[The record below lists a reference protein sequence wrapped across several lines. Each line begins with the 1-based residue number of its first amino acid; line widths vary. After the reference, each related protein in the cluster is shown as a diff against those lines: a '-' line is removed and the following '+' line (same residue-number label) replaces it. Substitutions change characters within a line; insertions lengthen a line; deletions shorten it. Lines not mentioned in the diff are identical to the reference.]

1 MDQKRKMKR
10 KYIRLKTTLVFIFIF
25 LAVWCVIW
33 IINQSQ
39 ERREKLKATYT
50 AESTVSRVES
60 QLSKYLAESDLM
72 KQIVEK
78 EYDIDNEQFDKLAEL
93 MQEDE
98 DVIEAREL
106 AEDGV
111 VSRIYPMEGNE
122 AAMGLDTLQNPARKK
137 EARLARLSGEYTIA
151 GPYELVQGGTGAL
164 LFDPAYITDQNGEE
178 KFWGFSILVMN
189 WDNFIQEV
197 ELEKLEE
204 AGYDYQIWK
213 KDLYTGEKIVIDESE
228 NSNLNNSLEVAC
240 SVPNDT
246 WYFEIVPENGWITVS
261 QKVFGVIISIALAVM
276 ASVGYW
282 QYKMRRYKD
291 ILHEEE
297 LEKAAIEARMA
308 NEAKTRFLF
317 YMSHDIRTP
326 MNAIVGFTALA
337 TTHIGNTELVLDYLN
352 KIHTSS
358 QHLLSLINDVLDMSR
373 IESGSVRIE
382 YTTVHLPD
390 ILHDLRTIIQGSVH
404 SKQQDL
410 YIDTQD
416 VIHED
421 IITDK
426 LRLTQVLLNICSNAV
441 KFTPVGGMINI
452 RVSEKPCRRDGYI
465 TVVFSVKDNGI
476 GMSREFR
483 KHVFDSFSREH
494 TVTEN
499 GIGGT
504 GLGMAITKNIVDM
517 MDGTIQVESET
528 GKGTEFTIMLE
539 CETSGE
545 TVKREPVPELKGARA
560 LVVDDDAQT
569 CMSVS
574 RMLREIEM
582 TADWTTSGKE
592 AVLRAKEAYEQNQ
605 EFKVYIIDWLMPDM
619 NGIETVRRIRMVV
632 GKEYPIIILTA
643 YDWSDVE
650 QEAREAGVTAFVS
663 KPLFLSE
670 LREVLMS
677 QAQRELLKNE
687 KQKDQAKNRKSYAG
701 KKVLLVEDNELNR
714 EIATAIMKE
723 MGLEV
728 DTAEDGTD
736 AVNIMS
742 SAEGRKY
749 DLIFMDIQMPKMDGY
764 IATREIRT
772 LNNHKCANIPIIAMT
787 ANAFE
792 EDRKKAVK
800 AGMNGHI
807 AKPISAD
814 VILENLDQ
822 IFEG

>member
-72 KQIVEK
+72 KRIVEK

-122 AAMGLDTLQNPARKK
+122 AAMGLDMLQNPARKK

-326 MNAIVGFTALA
+326 MNAIIGFADLLEK
-337 TTHIGNTELVLDYLN
+337 HLDDKKRVIDYIS
-352 KIHTSS
+352 KIKHSS
-358 QHLLSLINDVLDMSR
+358 SFLLSLINYVLEMAR
-373 IESGSVRIE
+373 IESGKATLKTETGDLKNLVNTLNDVFEPSIE
-382 YTTVHLPD
+382 EKKLQYTCNLKVENPYVHCDKTKLRE
-390 ILHDLRTIIQGSVH
+390 ILLNVISNSIKYTPEGGSVTVDITEEGH
-404 SKQQDL
+404 DAEKKVSF
-410 YIDTQD
+410 YRFTIEDT
-416 VIHED
+416 
-421 IITDK
+421 
-426 LRLTQVLLNICSNAV
+426 
-441 KFTPVGGMINI
+441 
-452 RVSEKPCRRDGYI
+452 
-465 TVVFSVKDNGI
+465 GI
-476 GMSREFR
+476 GMSKEYLPHIFEE
-483 KHVFDSFSREH
+483 FSREN
-494 TVTEN
+494 TSTESKV
-499 GIGGT
+499 IGT
-504 GLGMAITKNIVDM
+504 GLGLPIVKSLVDLM
-517 MDGTIQVESET
+517 GGTIEVSSEVT
-528 GKGTEFTIMLE
+528 VGTKT
-539 CETSGE
+539 
-545 TVKREPVPELKGARA
+545 
-560 LVVDDDAQT
+560 
-569 CMSVS
+569 
-574 RMLREIEM
+574 
-582 TADWTTSGKE
+582 
-592 AVLRAKEAYEQNQ
+592 
-605 EFKVYIIDWLMPDM
+605 
-619 NGIETVRRIRMVV
+619 
-632 GKEYPIIILTA
+632 IIILPFLVSEEECKNA
-643 YDWSDVE
+643 VQE
-650 QEAREAGVTAFVS
+650 QQESTKLLA
-663 KPLFLSE
+663 L
-670 LREVLMS
+670 LMGK
-677 QAQRELLKNE
+677 RILL
-687 KQKDQAKNRKSYAG
+687 A
-701 KKVLLVEDNELNR
+701 EDNELNA
-714 EIATAIMKE
+714 EIAITILE
-723 MGLEV
+723 EEGLKVEW
-728 DTAEDGTD
+728 AEDGIKCLEMLKKVPED
-736 AVNIMS
+736 Y
-742 SAEGRKY
+742 Y
-749 DLIFMDIQMPKMDGY
+749 DMILMDIQMPNMDGY
-764 IATREIRT
+764 RTTEEIRS
-772 LNNHKCANIPIIAMT
+772 LPDKRAQIPIVAMT
-787 ANAFE
+787 ANVFD
-792 EDRKKAVK
+792 EDKKKAYE
-800 AGMNGHI
+800 AGMNGYI
-807 AKPISAD
+807 VKPIDTKAIFSTLGE
-814 VILENLDQ
+814 ILQEKSEN
-822 IFEG
+822 

>member
-1 MDQKRKMKR
+1 MDQKRKMKQ

-72 KQIVEK
+72 KRIVEK

-122 AAMGLDTLQNPARKK
+122 AAMGLDMFQNPARKK

-317 YMSHDIRTP
+317 NMSHDIRTP
-326 MNAIVGFTALA
+326 INAIIGFADLLEK
-337 TTHIGNTELVLDYLN
+337 HLDDKKRVLDYIS
-352 KIHTSS
+352 KIKHSS
-358 QHLLSLINDVLDMSR
+358 SFLLSLINYVLEMAR
-373 IESGSVRIE
+373 IESGKATLKTETGDLKNLVNTLNDVFEPSIE
-382 YTTVHLPD
+382 EKKLQYTCNLKVENPYVHCDKTKLRE
-390 ILHDLRTIIQGSVH
+390 ILLNVISNSIKYTPEGGSVTVDITEEGH
-404 SKQQDL
+404 DAEKKVSF
-410 YIDTQD
+410 YRFTIEDT
-416 VIHED
+416 
-421 IITDK
+421 
-426 LRLTQVLLNICSNAV
+426 
-441 KFTPVGGMINI
+441 
-452 RVSEKPCRRDGYI
+452 
-465 TVVFSVKDNGI
+465 GI
-476 GMSREFR
+476 GMSKEYLPHIFEE
-483 KHVFDSFSREH
+483 FSREH
-494 TVTEN
+494 TSTESKV
-499 GIGGT
+499 IGT
-504 GLGMAITKNIVDM
+504 GLGLPIVKSLVDLM
-517 MDGTIQVESET
+517 GGTIEVSSEVAV
-528 GKGTEFTIMLE
+528 GTKT
-539 CETSGE
+539 
-545 TVKREPVPELKGARA
+545 
-560 LVVDDDAQT
+560 
-569 CMSVS
+569 
-574 RMLREIEM
+574 
-582 TADWTTSGKE
+582 
-592 AVLRAKEAYEQNQ
+592 
-605 EFKVYIIDWLMPDM
+605 
-619 NGIETVRRIRMVV
+619 
-632 GKEYPIIILTA
+632 IIILPFLVSEEECKDA
-643 YDWSDVE
+643 VQE
-650 QEAREAGVTAFVS
+650 QQESTKLLA
-663 KPLFLSE
+663 L
-670 LREVLMS
+670 LMGK
-677 QAQRELLKNE
+677 RILL
-687 KQKDQAKNRKSYAG
+687 A
-701 KKVLLVEDNELNR
+701 EDNELNA
-714 EIATAIMKE
+714 EIAITILE
-723 MGLEV
+723 EEGLKVEW
-728 DTAEDGTD
+728 AEDGIKCLEMIKKVPED
-736 AVNIMS
+736 Y
-742 SAEGRKY
+742 Y
-749 DLIFMDIQMPKMDGY
+749 DMILMDIQMPNMDGY
-764 IATREIRT
+764 RTTEEIRS
-772 LNNHKCANIPIIAMT
+772 LPDKRAQIPIVAMT
-787 ANAFE
+787 ANVFD
-792 EDRKKAVK
+792 EDKKKAYE
-800 AGMNGHI
+800 AGMNGYI
-807 AKPISAD
+807 AKPIDTKAIFSTLGE
-814 VILENLDQ
+814 ILQGKSEN
-822 IFEG
+822 

>member
-72 KQIVEK
+72 KRIVEK

-122 AAMGLDTLQNPARKK
+122 AAMGLDMLQNPARKK

-326 MNAIVGFTALA
+326 MNAIIGFADLLEK
-337 TTHIGNTELVLDYLN
+337 HLDDKKRVIDYIS
-352 KIHTSS
+352 KIKHSS
-358 QHLLSLINDVLDMSR
+358 SFLLSLINYVLEMAR
-373 IESGSVRIE
+373 IESGKATLKTETGDLKNLVNTLNDVFEPSIE
-382 YTTVHLPD
+382 EKKLQYTCNLKVENPYVNCDKTKLRE
-390 ILHDLRTIIQGSVH
+390 ILLNVISNSIKYTPEGGSVTVDITEEGH
-404 SKQQDL
+404 DAEKKVSF
-410 YIDTQD
+410 YRFTIEDT
-416 VIHED
+416 
-421 IITDK
+421 
-426 LRLTQVLLNICSNAV
+426 
-441 KFTPVGGMINI
+441 
-452 RVSEKPCRRDGYI
+452 
-465 TVVFSVKDNGI
+465 GI
-476 GMSREFR
+476 GMSKEYLPHIFEE
-483 KHVFDSFSREH
+483 FSREN
-494 TVTEN
+494 TSTESKV
-499 GIGGT
+499 IGT
-504 GLGMAITKNIVDM
+504 GLGLPIVKSLVDLM
-517 MDGTIQVESET
+517 GGTIEVSSEVT
-528 GKGTEFTIMLE
+528 VGTKT
-539 CETSGE
+539 
-545 TVKREPVPELKGARA
+545 
-560 LVVDDDAQT
+560 
-569 CMSVS
+569 
-574 RMLREIEM
+574 
-582 TADWTTSGKE
+582 
-592 AVLRAKEAYEQNQ
+592 
-605 EFKVYIIDWLMPDM
+605 
-619 NGIETVRRIRMVV
+619 
-632 GKEYPIIILTA
+632 IIILPFLVSEEECKNA
-643 YDWSDVE
+643 VQE
-650 QEAREAGVTAFVS
+650 QQEST
-663 KPLFLSE
+663 KLLT
-670 LREVLMS
+670 LLMGK
-677 QAQRELLKNE
+677 RILL
-687 KQKDQAKNRKSYAG
+687 A
-701 KKVLLVEDNELNR
+701 EDNELNA
-714 EIATAIMKE
+714 EIAITILE
-723 MGLEV
+723 EEGLKVEW
-728 DTAEDGTD
+728 AEDGIKCLEMLKKVPED
-736 AVNIMS
+736 Y
-742 SAEGRKY
+742 Y
-749 DLIFMDIQMPKMDGY
+749 DMILMDIQMPNMDGY
-764 IATREIRT
+764 RTTEEIRS
-772 LNNHKCANIPIIAMT
+772 LPDKRAQIPIVAMT
-787 ANAFE
+787 ANVFD
-792 EDRKKAVK
+792 EDKKKAYE
-800 AGMNGHI
+800 AGMNGYI
-807 AKPISAD
+807 AKPIDTKAIFSTLGE
-814 VILENLDQ
+814 ILQEKSEN
-822 IFEG
+822 

>member
-72 KQIVEK
+72 KRIVEK

-122 AAMGLDTLQNPARKK
+122 AAMGLDMLQNPARKK

-164 LFDPAYITDQNGEE
+164 LFDPAYITEQNGEE

-326 MNAIVGFTALA
+326 MNAIIGFADLLEK
-337 TTHIGNTELVLDYLN
+337 HLDDKKRVIDYIS
-352 KIHTSS
+352 KIKHSS
-358 QHLLSLINDVLDMSR
+358 SFLLSLINYVLEMAR
-373 IESGSVRIE
+373 IESGKATLKTETGDLKNLVNTLNDVFEPSIE
-382 YTTVHLPD
+382 EKKLQYTCNLKVENPYVHCDKTKLRE
-390 ILHDLRTIIQGSVH
+390 ILLNVISNSIKYTPEGGSVTVDITEEGH
-404 SKQQDL
+404 DAEKKVSF
-410 YIDTQD
+410 YRFTIEDT
-416 VIHED
+416 
-421 IITDK
+421 
-426 LRLTQVLLNICSNAV
+426 
-441 KFTPVGGMINI
+441 
-452 RVSEKPCRRDGYI
+452 
-465 TVVFSVKDNGI
+465 GI
-476 GMSREFR
+476 GMSKEYLPHIFEE
-483 KHVFDSFSREH
+483 FSREN
-494 TVTEN
+494 TSTESKV
-499 GIGGT
+499 IGT
-504 GLGMAITKNIVDM
+504 GLGLPIVKSLVDLM
-517 MDGTIQVESET
+517 GGTIEVSSEVT
-528 GKGTEFTIMLE
+528 VGTKT
-539 CETSGE
+539 
-545 TVKREPVPELKGARA
+545 
-560 LVVDDDAQT
+560 
-569 CMSVS
+569 
-574 RMLREIEM
+574 
-582 TADWTTSGKE
+582 
-592 AVLRAKEAYEQNQ
+592 
-605 EFKVYIIDWLMPDM
+605 
-619 NGIETVRRIRMVV
+619 
-632 GKEYPIIILTA
+632 IIILPFLVSEEECKDA
-643 YDWSDVE
+643 VQE
-650 QEAREAGVTAFVS
+650 QQESTKLLA
-663 KPLFLSE
+663 L
-670 LREVLMS
+670 LMGK
-677 QAQRELLKNE
+677 RILL
-687 KQKDQAKNRKSYAG
+687 A
-701 KKVLLVEDNELNR
+701 EDNELNA
-714 EIATAIMKE
+714 EIAITILE
-723 MGLEV
+723 EEGLKVEW
-728 DTAEDGTD
+728 AEDGIKCLEMLKKVPED
-736 AVNIMS
+736 Y
-742 SAEGRKY
+742 Y
-749 DLIFMDIQMPKMDGY
+749 DMILMDIQMPNMDGY
-764 IATREIRT
+764 RTTEEIRSLT
-772 LNNHKCANIPIIAMT
+772 DKRAQIPIVAMT
-787 ANAFE
+787 ANVFD
-792 EDRKKAVK
+792 EDKKKAYE
-800 AGMNGHI
+800 AGMNGYI
-807 AKPISAD
+807 AKPIDTKAIFSTLGE
-814 VILENLDQ
+814 ILQEKSEN
-822 IFEG
+822 

>member
-72 KQIVEK
+72 KRIVEK

-122 AAMGLDTLQNPARKK
+122 AAMGLDMLQNPARKK

-276 ASVGYW
+276 ASVGFW

-326 MNAIVGFTALA
+326 MNAIIGFADLLEK
-337 TTHIGNTELVLDYLN
+337 HLDDKKRVIDYIS
-352 KIHTSS
+352 KIKHSS
-358 QHLLSLINDVLDMSR
+358 SFLLSLINYVLEMAR
-373 IESGSVRIE
+373 IESGKATLKTETGDLKNLVNTLNDVFEPSIE
-382 YTTVHLPD
+382 EKKLQYTCNLKVENPYVHCDKTKLRE
-390 ILHDLRTIIQGSVH
+390 ILLNVISNSIKYTPEGGSVTVDITEEGH
-404 SKQQDL
+404 DAEKKVSF
-410 YIDTQD
+410 YRFTIEDT
-416 VIHED
+416 
-421 IITDK
+421 
-426 LRLTQVLLNICSNAV
+426 
-441 KFTPVGGMINI
+441 
-452 RVSEKPCRRDGYI
+452 
-465 TVVFSVKDNGI
+465 GI
-476 GMSREFR
+476 GMSKEYLPHIFEE
-483 KHVFDSFSREH
+483 FSREN
-494 TVTEN
+494 TSTESKV
-499 GIGGT
+499 IGT
-504 GLGMAITKNIVDM
+504 GLGLPIVKSLVDLM
-517 MDGTIQVESET
+517 GGTIEVSSEVAV
-528 GKGTEFTIMLE
+528 GTKT
-539 CETSGE
+539 
-545 TVKREPVPELKGARA
+545 
-560 LVVDDDAQT
+560 
-569 CMSVS
+569 
-574 RMLREIEM
+574 
-582 TADWTTSGKE
+582 
-592 AVLRAKEAYEQNQ
+592 
-605 EFKVYIIDWLMPDM
+605 
-619 NGIETVRRIRMVV
+619 
-632 GKEYPIIILTA
+632 IIILPFLVSEEECKNA
-643 YDWSDVE
+643 VQE
-650 QEAREAGVTAFVS
+650 QQESTKLLA
-663 KPLFLSE
+663 L
-670 LREVLMS
+670 LMGK
-677 QAQRELLKNE
+677 RILL
-687 KQKDQAKNRKSYAG
+687 A
-701 KKVLLVEDNELNR
+701 EDNELNA
-714 EIATAIMKE
+714 EIAITILE
-723 MGLEV
+723 EEGLKVEW
-728 DTAEDGTD
+728 AEDGIKCLEMLKKVPED
-736 AVNIMS
+736 Y
-742 SAEGRKY
+742 Y
-749 DLIFMDIQMPKMDGY
+749 DMILMDIQMPNMDGY
-764 IATREIRT
+764 RTTEEIRS
-772 LNNHKCANIPIIAMT
+772 LPDKRAQIPIVAMT
-787 ANAFE
+787 ANVFD
-792 EDRKKAVK
+792 EDKKKAYE
-800 AGMNGHI
+800 AGMNGYI
-807 AKPISAD
+807 AKPIDTKAIFSTLGE
-814 VILENLDQ
+814 ILQEKSEN
-822 IFEG
+822 

>member
-204 AGYDYQIWK
+204 AGYGYQIWK

-326 MNAIVGFTALA
+326 MNAIIGFADLLEK
-337 TTHIGNTELVLDYLN
+337 HLDDKKRVIDYIS
-352 KIHTSS
+352 KIKHSS
-358 QHLLSLINDVLDMSR
+358 SFLLSLINYVLEMAR
-373 IESGSVRIE
+373 IESGKATLKTETGDLKNLVNTLNDVFEPSIE
-382 YTTVHLPD
+382 EKKLQYTCNLKVENPYVHCDKTKLRE
-390 ILHDLRTIIQGSVH
+390 ILLNVISNSIKYTPEGGSVTVDITEEGH
-404 SKQQDL
+404 DAEKKVSF
-410 YIDTQD
+410 YRFTIEDT
-416 VIHED
+416 
-421 IITDK
+421 
-426 LRLTQVLLNICSNAV
+426 
-441 KFTPVGGMINI
+441 
-452 RVSEKPCRRDGYI
+452 
-465 TVVFSVKDNGI
+465 GI
-476 GMSREFR
+476 GMSKEYLPHIFEE
-483 KHVFDSFSREH
+483 FSREN
-494 TVTEN
+494 TSTESKV
-499 GIGGT
+499 IGT
-504 GLGMAITKNIVDM
+504 GLGLPIVKSLVDLM
-517 MDGTIQVESET
+517 GGTIEVSSEVT
-528 GKGTEFTIMLE
+528 VGTKT
-539 CETSGE
+539 
-545 TVKREPVPELKGARA
+545 
-560 LVVDDDAQT
+560 
-569 CMSVS
+569 
-574 RMLREIEM
+574 
-582 TADWTTSGKE
+582 
-592 AVLRAKEAYEQNQ
+592 
-605 EFKVYIIDWLMPDM
+605 
-619 NGIETVRRIRMVV
+619 
-632 GKEYPIIILTA
+632 IIILPFLVSEEECKNA
-643 YDWSDVE
+643 VQE
-650 QEAREAGVTAFVS
+650 QQESTKLLA
-663 KPLFLSE
+663 L
-670 LREVLMS
+670 LMGK
-677 QAQRELLKNE
+677 RILL
-687 KQKDQAKNRKSYAG
+687 A
-701 KKVLLVEDNELNR
+701 EDNELNA
-714 EIATAIMKE
+714 EIAITILE
-723 MGLEV
+723 EEGLKVEW
-728 DTAEDGTD
+728 AEDGIKCLEMLKKVPED
-736 AVNIMS
+736 Y
-742 SAEGRKY
+742 Y
-749 DLIFMDIQMPKMDGY
+749 DMILMDIQMPNMDGY
-764 IATREIRT
+764 RTTEEIRS
-772 LNNHKCANIPIIAMT
+772 LPDKRAQIPIVAMT
-787 ANAFE
+787 ANVFD
-792 EDRKKAVK
+792 EDKKKAYE
-800 AGMNGHI
+800 AGMNGYI
-807 AKPISAD
+807 AKPIDTKAIFSTLGE
-814 VILENLDQ
+814 ILQEKSEN
-822 IFEG
+822 

>member
-72 KQIVEK
+72 KRIVEK

-213 KDLYTGEKIVIDESE
+213 KDLYTGEKIIIDESE

-326 MNAIVGFTALA
+326 MNAIIGFADLLEK
-337 TTHIGNTELVLDYLN
+337 HLDDKKRVIDYIS
-352 KIHTSS
+352 KIKHSS
-358 QHLLSLINDVLDMSR
+358 SFLLSLINYVLEMAR
-373 IESGSVRIE
+373 IESGKATLKTETGDLKNLVNTLNDVFEPSIE
-382 YTTVHLPD
+382 EKKLQYTCNLKVENPYVHCDKTKLRE
-390 ILHDLRTIIQGSVH
+390 ILLNVISNSIKYTPEGGSVTVDITEEGH
-404 SKQQDL
+404 DAEKKVSF
-410 YIDTQD
+410 YRFTIEDT
-416 VIHED
+416 
-421 IITDK
+421 
-426 LRLTQVLLNICSNAV
+426 
-441 KFTPVGGMINI
+441 
-452 RVSEKPCRRDGYI
+452 
-465 TVVFSVKDNGI
+465 GI
-476 GMSREFR
+476 GMSKEYLPHIFEE
-483 KHVFDSFSREH
+483 FSREN
-494 TVTEN
+494 TSTESKV
-499 GIGGT
+499 IGT
-504 GLGMAITKNIVDM
+504 GLGLPIVKSLVDLM
-517 MDGTIQVESET
+517 GGTIEVSSEVAV
-528 GKGTEFTIMLE
+528 GTKT
-539 CETSGE
+539 
-545 TVKREPVPELKGARA
+545 
-560 LVVDDDAQT
+560 
-569 CMSVS
+569 
-574 RMLREIEM
+574 
-582 TADWTTSGKE
+582 
-592 AVLRAKEAYEQNQ
+592 
-605 EFKVYIIDWLMPDM
+605 
-619 NGIETVRRIRMVV
+619 
-632 GKEYPIIILTA
+632 IIILPFLVSEEECKDA
-643 YDWSDVE
+643 VQE
-650 QEAREAGVTAFVS
+650 QQESTKLLA
-663 KPLFLSE
+663 L
-670 LREVLMS
+670 LMGK
-677 QAQRELLKNE
+677 RILL
-687 KQKDQAKNRKSYAG
+687 A
-701 KKVLLVEDNELNR
+701 EDNELNA
-714 EIATAIMKE
+714 EIAITILE
-723 MGLEV
+723 EEGLKVEW
-728 DTAEDGTD
+728 AEDGIKCLEMLKKVPED
-736 AVNIMS
+736 Y
-742 SAEGRKY
+742 Y
-749 DLIFMDIQMPKMDGY
+749 DMILMDIQMPNMDGY
-764 IATREIRT
+764 RTTEEIRS
-772 LNNHKCANIPIIAMT
+772 LPDKRAQIPIVAMT
-787 ANAFE
+787 ANVFD
-792 EDRKKAVK
+792 EDKKKAYE
-800 AGMNGHI
+800 AGMNGYI
-807 AKPISAD
+807 AKPIDTKAIFSNLGE
-814 VILENLDQ
+814 ILQEKSEN
-822 IFEG
+822 

>member
-1 MDQKRKMKR
+1 MDQKRKIKR

-164 LFDPAYITDQNGEE
+164 LFDPAYITEQNGEE

-326 MNAIVGFTALA
+326 MNAIIGFADLLEK
-337 TTHIGNTELVLDYLN
+337 HLDDKKRVIDYIS
-352 KIHTSS
+352 KIKHSS
-358 QHLLSLINDVLDMSR
+358 SFLLSLINYVLEMAR
-373 IESGSVRIE
+373 IESGKATLKTETGDLKNLVNTLNDVFEPSIE
-382 YTTVHLPD
+382 EKKLQYTCNLKVENPYVHCDKTKLRE
-390 ILHDLRTIIQGSVH
+390 ILLNVISNSIKYTPEGGSVTVDITEEGH
-404 SKQQDL
+404 DAEKKVSF
-410 YIDTQD
+410 YRFTIEDT
-416 VIHED
+416 
-421 IITDK
+421 
-426 LRLTQVLLNICSNAV
+426 
-441 KFTPVGGMINI
+441 
-452 RVSEKPCRRDGYI
+452 
-465 TVVFSVKDNGI
+465 GI
-476 GMSREFR
+476 GMSKEYLPHIFEE
-483 KHVFDSFSREH
+483 FSREN
-494 TVTEN
+494 TSTESKV
-499 GIGGT
+499 IGT
-504 GLGMAITKNIVDM
+504 GLGLPIVKSLVDLM
-517 MDGTIQVESET
+517 GGTIEVSSEVT
-528 GKGTEFTIMLE
+528 VGTKT
-539 CETSGE
+539 
-545 TVKREPVPELKGARA
+545 
-560 LVVDDDAQT
+560 
-569 CMSVS
+569 
-574 RMLREIEM
+574 
-582 TADWTTSGKE
+582 
-592 AVLRAKEAYEQNQ
+592 
-605 EFKVYIIDWLMPDM
+605 
-619 NGIETVRRIRMVV
+619 
-632 GKEYPIIILTA
+632 IIILPFLVSEEECKNA
-643 YDWSDVE
+643 VQE
-650 QEAREAGVTAFVS
+650 QQEST
-663 KPLFLSE
+663 KLLT
-670 LREVLMS
+670 LLMGK
-677 QAQRELLKNE
+677 RILL
-687 KQKDQAKNRKSYAG
+687 A
-701 KKVLLVEDNELNR
+701 EDNELNA
-714 EIATAIMKE
+714 EIAITILE
-723 MGLEV
+723 EEGLKVEW
-728 DTAEDGTD
+728 AEDGIKCLEMLKKVPED
-736 AVNIMS
+736 Y
-742 SAEGRKY
+742 Y
-749 DLIFMDIQMPKMDGY
+749 DMILMDIQMPNMDGY
-764 IATREIRT
+764 RTTEEIRS
-772 LNNHKCANIPIIAMT
+772 LPDKRAQIPIVAMT
-787 ANAFE
+787 ANVFD
-792 EDRKKAVK
+792 EDKKKAYE
-800 AGMNGHI
+800 AGMNGYI
-807 AKPISAD
+807 AKPIDTKAIFSTLGE
-814 VILENLDQ
+814 ILQEKSEN
-822 IFEG
+822 

>member
-72 KQIVEK
+72 KRIVEK

-122 AAMGLDTLQNPARKK
+122 AAMGLDMLQNPARKK

-178 KFWGFSILVMN
+178 RFWGFSILVMN

-326 MNAIVGFTALA
+326 MNAIIGFADLLEK
-337 TTHIGNTELVLDYLN
+337 HLDDKKRVIDYIS
-352 KIHTSS
+352 KIKHSS
-358 QHLLSLINDVLDMSR
+358 SFLLSLINYVLEMAR
-373 IESGSVRIE
+373 IESGKATLKTETGDLKNLVNTLNDVFEPSIE
-382 YTTVHLPD
+382 EKKLQYTCNLKVENPYVHCDKTKLRE
-390 ILHDLRTIIQGSVH
+390 ILLNVISNSIKYTPEGGSVTVDITEEGH
-404 SKQQDL
+404 DAEKKVSF
-410 YIDTQD
+410 YRFTIEDT
-416 VIHED
+416 
-421 IITDK
+421 
-426 LRLTQVLLNICSNAV
+426 
-441 KFTPVGGMINI
+441 
-452 RVSEKPCRRDGYI
+452 
-465 TVVFSVKDNGI
+465 GI
-476 GMSREFR
+476 GMSKEYLPHIFEE
-483 KHVFDSFSREH
+483 FSREN
-494 TVTEN
+494 TSTESKV
-499 GIGGT
+499 IGT
-504 GLGMAITKNIVDM
+504 GLGLPIVKSLVDLM
-517 MDGTIQVESET
+517 GGTIEVSSEVAV
-528 GKGTEFTIMLE
+528 GTKT
-539 CETSGE
+539 
-545 TVKREPVPELKGARA
+545 
-560 LVVDDDAQT
+560 
-569 CMSVS
+569 
-574 RMLREIEM
+574 
-582 TADWTTSGKE
+582 
-592 AVLRAKEAYEQNQ
+592 
-605 EFKVYIIDWLMPDM
+605 
-619 NGIETVRRIRMVV
+619 
-632 GKEYPIIILTA
+632 IIILPFLVSEEECKDA
-643 YDWSDVE
+643 VQE
-650 QEAREAGVTAFVS
+650 QQESTKLLA
-663 KPLFLSE
+663 L
-670 LREVLMS
+670 LMGK
-677 QAQRELLKNE
+677 RILL
-687 KQKDQAKNRKSYAG
+687 A
-701 KKVLLVEDNELNR
+701 EDNELNA
-714 EIATAIMKE
+714 EIAITILE
-723 MGLEV
+723 EEGLKVEW
-728 DTAEDGTD
+728 AEDGIKCLEMLKKVPED
-736 AVNIMS
+736 Y
-742 SAEGRKY
+742 Y
-749 DLIFMDIQMPKMDGY
+749 DMILMDIQMPNMDGY
-764 IATREIRT
+764 RTTEEIRS
-772 LNNHKCANIPIIAMT
+772 LPDKRAQIPIVAMT
-787 ANAFE
+787 ANVFD
-792 EDRKKAVK
+792 EDKKKAYE
-800 AGMNGHI
+800 AGMNGYI
-807 AKPISAD
+807 AKPIDTKAIFSTLGE
-814 VILENLDQ
+814 ILQEKYEN
-822 IFEG
+822 

>member
-204 AGYDYQIWK
+204 AGYGYQIWK
-213 KDLYTGEKIVIDESE
+213 KDLYTGEKIIIDESE

-326 MNAIVGFTALA
+326 MNAIIGFADLLEK
-337 TTHIGNTELVLDYLN
+337 HLDDKKRVIDYIS
-352 KIHTSS
+352 KIKHSS
-358 QHLLSLINDVLDMSR
+358 SFLLSLINYVLEMAR
-373 IESGSVRIE
+373 IESGKATLKTETGDLKNLVNTLNDVFEPSIE
-382 YTTVHLPD
+382 EKKLQYTCNLKVENPYVHCDKTKLRE
-390 ILHDLRTIIQGSVH
+390 ILLNVISNSIKYTPEGGSVTVDITEERH
-404 SKQQDL
+404 DAEKKVSF
-410 YIDTQD
+410 YRFTIEDT
-416 VIHED
+416 
-421 IITDK
+421 
-426 LRLTQVLLNICSNAV
+426 
-441 KFTPVGGMINI
+441 
-452 RVSEKPCRRDGYI
+452 
-465 TVVFSVKDNGI
+465 GI
-476 GMSREFR
+476 GMSKEYLPHIFEE
-483 KHVFDSFSREH
+483 FSREN
-494 TVTEN
+494 TSTESKV
-499 GIGGT
+499 IGT
-504 GLGMAITKNIVDM
+504 GLGLPIVKSLVDLM
-517 MDGTIQVESET
+517 GGTIEVSSEVT
-528 GKGTEFTIMLE
+528 VGTKT
-539 CETSGE
+539 
-545 TVKREPVPELKGARA
+545 
-560 LVVDDDAQT
+560 
-569 CMSVS
+569 
-574 RMLREIEM
+574 
-582 TADWTTSGKE
+582 
-592 AVLRAKEAYEQNQ
+592 
-605 EFKVYIIDWLMPDM
+605 
-619 NGIETVRRIRMVV
+619 
-632 GKEYPIIILTA
+632 IIILPFLVSEEECKNA
-643 YDWSDVE
+643 VQE
-650 QEAREAGVTAFVS
+650 QQEST
-663 KPLFLSE
+663 KLLT
-670 LREVLMS
+670 LLMGK
-677 QAQRELLKNE
+677 RILL
-687 KQKDQAKNRKSYAG
+687 A
-701 KKVLLVEDNELNR
+701 EDNELNA
-714 EIATAIMKE
+714 EIAITILE
-723 MGLEV
+723 EEGLKVEW
-728 DTAEDGTD
+728 AEDGIKCLEMLKKVPED
-736 AVNIMS
+736 Y
-742 SAEGRKY
+742 Y
-749 DLIFMDIQMPKMDGY
+749 DMILMDIQMPNMDGY
-764 IATREIRT
+764 RTTEEIRS
-772 LNNHKCANIPIIAMT
+772 LPDKRAQIPIVAMT
-787 ANAFE
+787 ANVFD
-792 EDRKKAVK
+792 EDKKKAYE
-800 AGMNGHI
+800 AGMNGYI
-807 AKPISAD
+807 AKPIDTKAIFSTLGE
-814 VILENLDQ
+814 ILQEKSEN
-822 IFEG
+822 

>member
-72 KQIVEK
+72 KRIVEK

-122 AAMGLDTLQNPARKK
+122 AAMGLDMLQNPARKK

-326 MNAIVGFTALA
+326 MNAIIGM
-337 TTHIGNTELVLDYLN
+337 TTLGLLKLDDPADIKNCLS
-352 KIHTSS
+352 KIDTSS
-358 QHLLSLINDVLDMSR
+358 RYLLSLINDILDMSK
-373 IESGSVRIE
+373 IETGKMEIVNE
-382 YTTVHLPD
+382 KFD
-390 ILHDLRTIIQGSVH
+390 IQMFFEDLVAIIYPQAEDLGIRLEIHHEEPMERYYLGDALRT
-404 SKQQDL
+404 KQ
-410 YIDTQD
+410 I
-416 VIHED
+416 
-421 IITDK
+421 
-426 LRLTQVLLNICSNAV
+426 LLNLLSNAL
-441 KFTPVGGMINI
+441 KFTPEGGNI
-452 RVSEKPCRRDGYI
+452 TVTVKEQRKAGGYAYLKFRVSDTGSGISEKFMPKIFQPFEQESPEGARNNVGSGLGLSIVYNL
-465 TVVFSVKDNGI
+465 VQ
-476 GMSREFR
+476 MM
-483 KHVFDSFSREH
+483 
-494 TVTEN
+494 
-499 GIGGT
+499 GGT
-504 GLGMAITKNIVDM
+504 IEVKSKKGEGTSFLITLPFGLISDDEEALRERRAKELLSDMKILIADDDVSVGQEAAGILSGMGAESKWVET
-517 MDGTIQVESET
+517 GIQAVEEVKKALET
-528 GKGTEFTIMLE
+528 GKHFNI
-539 CETSGE
+539 
-545 TVKREPVPELKGARA
+545 A
-560 LVVDDDAQT
+560 L
-569 CMSVS
+569 
-574 RMLREIEM
+574 
-582 TADWTTSGKE
+582 
-592 AVLRAKEAYEQNQ
+592 
-605 EFKVYIIDWLMPDM
+605 IDWKMPDID
-619 NGIETVRRIRMVV
+619 GIETTRRIRRLV
-632 GKEYPIIILTA
+632 GTETMIIIISA
-643 YDWSDVE
+643 YDWSRIEE
-650 QEAREAGVTAFVS
+650 QAREAGADHFIS
-663 KPLFLSE
+663 KPLFSSTLCRVFTELCDSAPERERKVSE
-670 LREVLMS
+670 PGALCGKRVLVAEDNAINREVVKSLLEAYGILAETAENGKICVEMLQAAPDGYYLAVLMDI
-677 QAQRELLKNE
+677 RMPVMN
-687 KQKDQAKNRKSYAG
+687 
-701 KKVLLVEDNELNR
+701 
-714 EIATAIMKE
+714 
-723 MGLEV
+723 GLEAV
-728 DTAEDGTD
+728 KAIRDLGTKGAE
-736 AVNIMS
+736 
-742 SAEGRKY
+742 
-749 DLIFMDIQMPKMDGY
+749 
-764 IATREIRT
+764 EIPV
-772 LNNHKCANIPIIAMT
+772 LAMT

-792 EDRKKAVK
+792 EDKAAAYA
-800 AGMNGHI
+800 AGMTGYLV
-807 AKPISAD
+807 KPLDIR
-814 VILENLDQ
+814 ILIKELEKLTDK
-822 IFEG
+822 

>member
-72 KQIVEK
+72 KRIVEK

-122 AAMGLDTLQNPARKK
+122 AAMGLDMLQNPARKK

-326 MNAIVGFTALA
+326 MNAIIGFADLLEK
-337 TTHIGNTELVLDYLN
+337 HLDDKKRVIDYIS
-352 KIHTSS
+352 KIKHSS
-358 QHLLSLINDVLDMSR
+358 SFLLSLINYVLEMAR
-373 IESGSVRIE
+373 IESGKATLKTETGDLKNLVNTLNDVFEPSIE
-382 YTTVHLPD
+382 EKKLQYTCNLKVENPYVHCDKTKLRE
-390 ILHDLRTIIQGSVH
+390 ILLNVISNSIKYTPEGGSVTVDITEEGH
-404 SKQQDL
+404 DAEKKVSF
-410 YIDTQD
+410 YRFTIEDT
-416 VIHED
+416 
-421 IITDK
+421 
-426 LRLTQVLLNICSNAV
+426 
-441 KFTPVGGMINI
+441 
-452 RVSEKPCRRDGYI
+452 
-465 TVVFSVKDNGI
+465 GI
-476 GMSREFR
+476 GMSKEYLPHIFEE
-483 KHVFDSFSREH
+483 FSREH
-494 TVTEN
+494 TSTESKV
-499 GIGGT
+499 IGT
-504 GLGMAITKNIVDM
+504 GLGLPIVKSLVDLM
-517 MDGTIQVESET
+517 GGTIEVSSEVAV
-528 GKGTEFTIMLE
+528 GTKT
-539 CETSGE
+539 
-545 TVKREPVPELKGARA
+545 
-560 LVVDDDAQT
+560 
-569 CMSVS
+569 
-574 RMLREIEM
+574 
-582 TADWTTSGKE
+582 
-592 AVLRAKEAYEQNQ
+592 
-605 EFKVYIIDWLMPDM
+605 
-619 NGIETVRRIRMVV
+619 
-632 GKEYPIIILTA
+632 IIILPFLVSEEECKDA
-643 YDWSDVE
+643 VQE
-650 QEAREAGVTAFVS
+650 QQESTKLLA
-663 KPLFLSE
+663 L
-670 LREVLMS
+670 LMGK
-677 QAQRELLKNE
+677 RILL
-687 KQKDQAKNRKSYAG
+687 A
-701 KKVLLVEDNELNR
+701 EDNELNA
-714 EIATAIMKE
+714 EIAITILE
-723 MGLEV
+723 EEGLKVEW
-728 DTAEDGTD
+728 AEDGIKCLEMLKKVPED
-736 AVNIMS
+736 Y
-742 SAEGRKY
+742 Y
-749 DLIFMDIQMPKMDGY
+749 DMILMDIQMPNMDGY
-764 IATREIRT
+764 RTTEEIRSLT
-772 LNNHKCANIPIIAMT
+772 DKRAQIPIVAMT
-787 ANAFE
+787 ANVFD
-792 EDRKKAVK
+792 EDKKKAYE
-800 AGMNGHI
+800 AGMNGYI
-807 AKPISAD
+807 AKPIDTKAIFSTLGE
-814 VILENLDQ
+814 ILQEKSEN
-822 IFEG
+822 

>member
-204 AGYDYQIWK
+204 AGYGYQIWK
-213 KDLYTGEKIVIDESE
+213 KDLYTGEKIIIDESE

-326 MNAIVGFTALA
+326 MNAIIGFADLLEK
-337 TTHIGNTELVLDYLN
+337 HLDDKKRVIDYIS
-352 KIHTSS
+352 KIKHSS
-358 QHLLSLINDVLDMSR
+358 SFLLSLINYVLEMAR
-373 IESGSVRIE
+373 IESGKATLKTETGDLKNLVNTLNDVFEPSIE
-382 YTTVHLPD
+382 EKKLQYTCNLKVENPYVHCDKTKLRE
-390 ILHDLRTIIQGSVH
+390 ILLNVISNSIKYTPEGGSVTVDITEEGH
-404 SKQQDL
+404 DAEKKVSF
-410 YIDTQD
+410 YRFTIEDT
-416 VIHED
+416 
-421 IITDK
+421 
-426 LRLTQVLLNICSNAV
+426 
-441 KFTPVGGMINI
+441 
-452 RVSEKPCRRDGYI
+452 
-465 TVVFSVKDNGI
+465 GI
-476 GMSREFR
+476 GMSKEYLPHIFEE
-483 KHVFDSFSREH
+483 FSREN
-494 TVTEN
+494 TSTESKV
-499 GIGGT
+499 IGT
-504 GLGMAITKNIVDM
+504 GLGLPIVKSLVDLM
-517 MDGTIQVESET
+517 GGTIEVSSEVT
-528 GKGTEFTIMLE
+528 VGTKT
-539 CETSGE
+539 
-545 TVKREPVPELKGARA
+545 
-560 LVVDDDAQT
+560 
-569 CMSVS
+569 
-574 RMLREIEM
+574 
-582 TADWTTSGKE
+582 
-592 AVLRAKEAYEQNQ
+592 
-605 EFKVYIIDWLMPDM
+605 
-619 NGIETVRRIRMVV
+619 
-632 GKEYPIIILTA
+632 IIILPCLVSEEECKNA
-643 YDWSDVE
+643 VQE
-650 QEAREAGVTAFVS
+650 QQEST
-663 KPLFLSE
+663 KLLT
-670 LREVLMS
+670 LLMGK
-677 QAQRELLKNE
+677 RILL
-687 KQKDQAKNRKSYAG
+687 A
-701 KKVLLVEDNELNR
+701 EDNELNA
-714 EIATAIMKE
+714 EIAITILE
-723 MGLEV
+723 EEGLKVEW
-728 DTAEDGTD
+728 AEDGIKCLEMLKKVPED
-736 AVNIMS
+736 Y
-742 SAEGRKY
+742 Y
-749 DLIFMDIQMPKMDGY
+749 DMILMDIQMPNMDGY
-764 IATREIRT
+764 RTTEEIRS
-772 LNNHKCANIPIIAMT
+772 LPDKRAQIPIVAMT
-787 ANAFE
+787 ANVFD
-792 EDRKKAVK
+792 EDKKKAYE
-800 AGMNGHI
+800 AGMNGYI
-807 AKPISAD
+807 AKPIDTKAIFSTLGE
-814 VILENLDQ
+814 ILQEKSEN
-822 IFEG
+822 

>member
-72 KQIVEK
+72 KRIVEK

-122 AAMGLDTLQNPARKK
+122 AAMGLDMLQNPARKK

-213 KDLYTGEKIVIDESE
+213 KDLYTGEKIIIDESE

-276 ASVGYW
+276 ASVGFW

-326 MNAIVGFTALA
+326 MNAIIGFADLLEK
-337 TTHIGNTELVLDYLN
+337 HLDDKKRVIDYIS
-352 KIHTSS
+352 KIKHSS
-358 QHLLSLINDVLDMSR
+358 SFLLSLINYVLEMAR
-373 IESGSVRIE
+373 IESGKATLKTETGDLKNLVNTLNDVFEPSIE
-382 YTTVHLPD
+382 EKKLQYTCNLKVENPYVHCDKTKLRE
-390 ILHDLRTIIQGSVH
+390 ILLNVISNSIKYTPEGGSVTVDITEEGH
-404 SKQQDL
+404 DAEKKVSF
-410 YIDTQD
+410 YRFTIEDT
-416 VIHED
+416 
-421 IITDK
+421 
-426 LRLTQVLLNICSNAV
+426 
-441 KFTPVGGMINI
+441 
-452 RVSEKPCRRDGYI
+452 
-465 TVVFSVKDNGI
+465 GI
-476 GMSREFR
+476 GMSKEYLPHIFEE
-483 KHVFDSFSREH
+483 FSREN
-494 TVTEN
+494 TSTESKV
-499 GIGGT
+499 IGT
-504 GLGMAITKNIVDM
+504 GLGLPIVKSLVDLM
-517 MDGTIQVESET
+517 GGTIEVSSEVT
-528 GKGTEFTIMLE
+528 VGTKT
-539 CETSGE
+539 
-545 TVKREPVPELKGARA
+545 
-560 LVVDDDAQT
+560 
-569 CMSVS
+569 
-574 RMLREIEM
+574 
-582 TADWTTSGKE
+582 
-592 AVLRAKEAYEQNQ
+592 
-605 EFKVYIIDWLMPDM
+605 
-619 NGIETVRRIRMVV
+619 
-632 GKEYPIIILTA
+632 IIILPFLVSEEECKNA
-643 YDWSDVE
+643 VQE
-650 QEAREAGVTAFVS
+650 QQESTKLLA
-663 KPLFLSE
+663 L
-670 LREVLMS
+670 LMGK
-677 QAQRELLKNE
+677 RILL
-687 KQKDQAKNRKSYAG
+687 A
-701 KKVLLVEDNELNR
+701 EDNELNA
-714 EIATAIMKE
+714 EIAITILE
-723 MGLEV
+723 EEGLKVEW
-728 DTAEDGTD
+728 AEDGIKCLEMLKKVPED
-736 AVNIMS
+736 Y
-742 SAEGRKY
+742 Y
-749 DLIFMDIQMPKMDGY
+749 DMILMDIQMPNMDGY
-764 IATREIRT
+764 RTTEEIRS
-772 LNNHKCANIPIIAMT
+772 LPDKRAQIPIVAMT
-787 ANAFE
+787 ANVFD
-792 EDRKKAVK
+792 EDKKKAYE
-800 AGMNGHI
+800 AGMNGYI
-807 AKPISAD
+807 AKPIDTKAIFSTLGE
-814 VILENLDQ
+814 ILQEKSEN
-822 IFEG
+822 

>member
-72 KQIVEK
+72 KRIVEK

-122 AAMGLDTLQNPARKK
+122 AAMGLDMLQNPARKK

-178 KFWGFSILVMN
+178 KFWGFSILVIN

-326 MNAIVGFTALA
+326 MNAIIGFADLLEK
-337 TTHIGNTELVLDYLN
+337 HLDDKKRVIDYIS
-352 KIHTSS
+352 KIKHSS
-358 QHLLSLINDVLDMSR
+358 SFLLSLINYVLEMAR
-373 IESGSVRIE
+373 IESGKATLKTETGDLKNLVNTLNDVFEPSIE
-382 YTTVHLPD
+382 EKKLQYTCNLKVENPYVHCDKTKLRE
-390 ILHDLRTIIQGSVH
+390 ILLNVISNSIKYTPEGGSVTVDITEEGH
-404 SKQQDL
+404 DAEKKVSF
-410 YIDTQD
+410 YRFTIEDT
-416 VIHED
+416 
-421 IITDK
+421 
-426 LRLTQVLLNICSNAV
+426 
-441 KFTPVGGMINI
+441 
-452 RVSEKPCRRDGYI
+452 
-465 TVVFSVKDNGI
+465 GI
-476 GMSREFR
+476 GMSKEYLPHIFEE
-483 KHVFDSFSREH
+483 FSREN
-494 TVTEN
+494 TSTESKV
-499 GIGGT
+499 IGT
-504 GLGMAITKNIVDM
+504 GLGLPIVKSLVDLM
-517 MDGTIQVESET
+517 GGTIEVSSEVAV
-528 GKGTEFTIMLE
+528 GTKT
-539 CETSGE
+539 
-545 TVKREPVPELKGARA
+545 
-560 LVVDDDAQT
+560 
-569 CMSVS
+569 
-574 RMLREIEM
+574 
-582 TADWTTSGKE
+582 
-592 AVLRAKEAYEQNQ
+592 
-605 EFKVYIIDWLMPDM
+605 
-619 NGIETVRRIRMVV
+619 
-632 GKEYPIIILTA
+632 IIILPFLVSEEECKDA
-643 YDWSDVE
+643 VQE
-650 QEAREAGVTAFVS
+650 QQESTKLLA
-663 KPLFLSE
+663 L
-670 LREVLMS
+670 LMGK
-677 QAQRELLKNE
+677 RILL
-687 KQKDQAKNRKSYAG
+687 A
-701 KKVLLVEDNELNR
+701 EDNELNA
-714 EIATAIMKE
+714 EIAITILE
-723 MGLEV
+723 EEGLKVEW
-728 DTAEDGTD
+728 AEDGIKCLEMLKKVPED
-736 AVNIMS
+736 Y
-742 SAEGRKY
+742 Y
-749 DLIFMDIQMPKMDGY
+749 DMILMDIQMPNMDGY
-764 IATREIRT
+764 RTTEEIRS
-772 LNNHKCANIPIIAMT
+772 LPDKRAQIPIVAMT
-787 ANAFE
+787 ANVFD
-792 EDRKKAVK
+792 EDKKKAYE
-800 AGMNGHI
+800 AGMNGYI
-807 AKPISAD
+807 AKPIDTKAIFSTLGE
-814 VILENLDQ
+814 ILQEKSEN
-822 IFEG
+822 

>member
-72 KQIVEK
+72 KRIVEK
-78 EYDIDNEQFDKLAEL
+78 EYDIDNEQFDKLVEL

-122 AAMGLDTLQNPARKK
+122 AAMGLDMLQNPARKK
-137 EARLARLSGEYTIA
+137 EARLARISGEYTIA

-326 MNAIVGFTALA
+326 MNAIIGFADLLEK
-337 TTHIGNTELVLDYLN
+337 HLDDKKRVIDYIS
-352 KIHTSS
+352 KIKHSS
-358 QHLLSLINDVLDMSR
+358 SFLLSLINYVLEMAR
-373 IESGSVRIE
+373 IESGKATLKTETGDLKNLVNTLNDVFEPSIE
-382 YTTVHLPD
+382 EKKLQYTCNLKVENPYVHCDKTKLRE
-390 ILHDLRTIIQGSVH
+390 ILLNVISNSIKYTPEGGSVTVDITEEGH
-404 SKQQDL
+404 DAEKKVSF
-410 YIDTQD
+410 YRFTIEDT
-416 VIHED
+416 
-421 IITDK
+421 
-426 LRLTQVLLNICSNAV
+426 
-441 KFTPVGGMINI
+441 
-452 RVSEKPCRRDGYI
+452 
-465 TVVFSVKDNGI
+465 GI
-476 GMSREFR
+476 GMSKEYLPHIFEE
-483 KHVFDSFSREH
+483 FSREN
-494 TVTEN
+494 TSTESKV
-499 GIGGT
+499 IGT
-504 GLGMAITKNIVDM
+504 GLGLPIVKSLVDLM
-517 MDGTIQVESET
+517 GGTIEVSSEVAV
-528 GKGTEFTIMLE
+528 GTKT
-539 CETSGE
+539 
-545 TVKREPVPELKGARA
+545 
-560 LVVDDDAQT
+560 
-569 CMSVS
+569 
-574 RMLREIEM
+574 
-582 TADWTTSGKE
+582 
-592 AVLRAKEAYEQNQ
+592 
-605 EFKVYIIDWLMPDM
+605 
-619 NGIETVRRIRMVV
+619 
-632 GKEYPIIILTA
+632 IIILPFLVSEEECKDA
-643 YDWSDVE
+643 VQE
-650 QEAREAGVTAFVS
+650 QQESTKLLA
-663 KPLFLSE
+663 L
-670 LREVLMS
+670 LMGK
-677 QAQRELLKNE
+677 RILL
-687 KQKDQAKNRKSYAG
+687 A
-701 KKVLLVEDNELNR
+701 EDNELNA
-714 EIATAIMKE
+714 EIAITILE
-723 MGLEV
+723 EEGLKVEW
-728 DTAEDGTD
+728 AEDGIKCLEMLKKVPED
-736 AVNIMS
+736 Y
-742 SAEGRKY
+742 Y
-749 DLIFMDIQMPKMDGY
+749 DMILMDIQMPNMDGY
-764 IATREIRT
+764 RTTEEIRI
-772 LNNHKCANIPIIAMT
+772 LPDKRAQIPIVAMT
-787 ANAFE
+787 ANVFD
-792 EDRKKAVK
+792 EDKKKAYE
-800 AGMNGHI
+800 AGMNGYI
-807 AKPISAD
+807 AKPIDTKAIFSTLGE
-814 VILENLDQ
+814 ILQEKSEN
-822 IFEG
+822 

>member
-72 KQIVEK
+72 KRIVEK

-122 AAMGLDTLQNPARKK
+122 AAMGLDMLQNPARKK
-137 EARLARLSGEYTIA
+137 EARLAKLSGEYTIA

-326 MNAIVGFTALA
+326 MNAIIGFADLLEK
-337 TTHIGNTELVLDYLN
+337 HLDDKKRVIDYIS
-352 KIHTSS
+352 KIKHSS
-358 QHLLSLINDVLDMSR
+358 SFLLSLINYVLEMAR
-373 IESGSVRIE
+373 IESGKATLKTETGDLKNLVNTLNDVFEPSIE
-382 YTTVHLPD
+382 EKKLQYTCNLKVENPYVHCDKTKLRE
-390 ILHDLRTIIQGSVH
+390 ILLNVISNSIKYTPEGGSVTVDITEEGH
-404 SKQQDL
+404 DAEKKVSF
-410 YIDTQD
+410 YRFTIEDT
-416 VIHED
+416 
-421 IITDK
+421 
-426 LRLTQVLLNICSNAV
+426 
-441 KFTPVGGMINI
+441 
-452 RVSEKPCRRDGYI
+452 
-465 TVVFSVKDNGI
+465 GI
-476 GMSREFR
+476 GMSKEYLPHIFEE
-483 KHVFDSFSREH
+483 FSREN
-494 TVTEN
+494 TSTESKV
-499 GIGGT
+499 IGT
-504 GLGMAITKNIVDM
+504 GLGLPIVKSLVDLM
-517 MDGTIQVESET
+517 GGTIEVSSEVT
-528 GKGTEFTIMLE
+528 VGTKT
-539 CETSGE
+539 
-545 TVKREPVPELKGARA
+545 
-560 LVVDDDAQT
+560 
-569 CMSVS
+569 
-574 RMLREIEM
+574 
-582 TADWTTSGKE
+582 
-592 AVLRAKEAYEQNQ
+592 
-605 EFKVYIIDWLMPDM
+605 
-619 NGIETVRRIRMVV
+619 
-632 GKEYPIIILTA
+632 IIILPFLVSEEECKDA
-643 YDWSDVE
+643 VQE
-650 QEAREAGVTAFVS
+650 QQESTKLLA
-663 KPLFLSE
+663 L
-670 LREVLMS
+670 LMGK
-677 QAQRELLKNE
+677 RILL
-687 KQKDQAKNRKSYAG
+687 A
-701 KKVLLVEDNELNR
+701 EDNELNA
-714 EIATAIMKE
+714 EIAITILE
-723 MGLEV
+723 EEGLKVEW
-728 DTAEDGTD
+728 AEDGIKCLEMLKKVPED
-736 AVNIMS
+736 Y
-742 SAEGRKY
+742 Y
-749 DLIFMDIQMPKMDGY
+749 DMILMDIQMPNMDGY
-764 IATREIRT
+764 RTTEEIRS
-772 LNNHKCANIPIIAMT
+772 LPDKRAQIPIVAMT
-787 ANAFE
+787 ANVFD
-792 EDRKKAVK
+792 EDKKKAYE
-800 AGMNGHI
+800 AGMNGYI
-807 AKPISAD
+807 AKPIDTKAIFSTLGE
-814 VILENLDQ
+814 ILQEKSEN
-822 IFEG
+822 

>member
-72 KQIVEK
+72 KRIVEK

-326 MNAIVGFTALA
+326 MNAIIGFADLLEK
-337 TTHIGNTELVLDYLN
+337 HLDDKKRVIDYIS
-352 KIHTSS
+352 KIKHSS
-358 QHLLSLINDVLDMSR
+358 SFLLSLINYVLEMAR
-373 IESGSVRIE
+373 IESGKATLKTETGDLKNLVNTLNDVFEPSIE
-382 YTTVHLPD
+382 EKKLQYTCNLKVENPYVHCDKTKLRE
-390 ILHDLRTIIQGSVH
+390 ILLNVISNSIKYTPEGGSVTVDITEEGH
-404 SKQQDL
+404 DAEKKVSF
-410 YIDTQD
+410 YRFTIEDT
-416 VIHED
+416 
-421 IITDK
+421 
-426 LRLTQVLLNICSNAV
+426 
-441 KFTPVGGMINI
+441 
-452 RVSEKPCRRDGYI
+452 
-465 TVVFSVKDNGI
+465 GI
-476 GMSREFR
+476 GMSKEYLPHIFEE
-483 KHVFDSFSREH
+483 FSREN
-494 TVTEN
+494 TSTESKV
-499 GIGGT
+499 IGT
-504 GLGMAITKNIVDM
+504 GLGLPIVKSLVDLM
-517 MDGTIQVESET
+517 GGTIEVSSEVT
-528 GKGTEFTIMLE
+528 VGTKT
-539 CETSGE
+539 
-545 TVKREPVPELKGARA
+545 
-560 LVVDDDAQT
+560 
-569 CMSVS
+569 
-574 RMLREIEM
+574 
-582 TADWTTSGKE
+582 
-592 AVLRAKEAYEQNQ
+592 
-605 EFKVYIIDWLMPDM
+605 
-619 NGIETVRRIRMVV
+619 
-632 GKEYPIIILTA
+632 IIILPFLVSEEECKNA
-643 YDWSDVE
+643 VQE
-650 QEAREAGVTAFVS
+650 QQESTKLLA
-663 KPLFLSE
+663 L
-670 LREVLMS
+670 LMGK
-677 QAQRELLKNE
+677 RILL
-687 KQKDQAKNRKSYAG
+687 A
-701 KKVLLVEDNELNR
+701 EDNELNA
-714 EIATAIMKE
+714 EIAITILE
-723 MGLEV
+723 EEGLKMEW
-728 DTAEDGTD
+728 AEDGIKCLEMLKKVPED
-736 AVNIMS
+736 Y
-742 SAEGRKY
+742 Y
-749 DLIFMDIQMPKMDGY
+749 DMILMDIQMPNMDGY
-764 IATREIRT
+764 RTTEEIRS
-772 LNNHKCANIPIIAMT
+772 LPDKRAQIPIVAMT
-787 ANAFE
+787 ANVFD
-792 EDRKKAVK
+792 EDKKKAYE
-800 AGMNGHI
+800 AGMNGYI
-807 AKPISAD
+807 AKPIDTKAIFSTLGE
-814 VILENLDQ
+814 ILQEKSEN
-822 IFEG
+822 

>member
-122 AAMGLDTLQNPARKK
+122 AAMGLDMLQNPARKK

-326 MNAIVGFTALA
+326 MNAIIGFADLLEK
-337 TTHIGNTELVLDYLN
+337 HLDDKKRVIDYIS
-352 KIHTSS
+352 KIKHSS
-358 QHLLSLINDVLDMSR
+358 SFLLSLINYVLEMAR
-373 IESGSVRIE
+373 IESGKATLKTETGDLKNLVNTLNDVFEPSIE
-382 YTTVHLPD
+382 EKKLQYTCNLKVENPYVHCDKTKLRE
-390 ILHDLRTIIQGSVH
+390 ILLNVISNSIKYTPEGGSVTVDITEEGH
-404 SKQQDL
+404 DAEKKVSF
-410 YIDTQD
+410 YRFTIEDT
-416 VIHED
+416 
-421 IITDK
+421 
-426 LRLTQVLLNICSNAV
+426 
-441 KFTPVGGMINI
+441 
-452 RVSEKPCRRDGYI
+452 
-465 TVVFSVKDNGI
+465 GI
-476 GMSREFR
+476 GMSKEYLPHIFEE
-483 KHVFDSFSREH
+483 FSREN
-494 TVTEN
+494 TSTESKV
-499 GIGGT
+499 IGT
-504 GLGMAITKNIVDM
+504 GLGLPIVKSLVDLM
-517 MDGTIQVESET
+517 GGTIEVSSEVAV
-528 GKGTEFTIMLE
+528 GTKT
-539 CETSGE
+539 
-545 TVKREPVPELKGARA
+545 
-560 LVVDDDAQT
+560 
-569 CMSVS
+569 
-574 RMLREIEM
+574 
-582 TADWTTSGKE
+582 
-592 AVLRAKEAYEQNQ
+592 
-605 EFKVYIIDWLMPDM
+605 
-619 NGIETVRRIRMVV
+619 
-632 GKEYPIIILTA
+632 IIILPFLVSEEECKDA
-643 YDWSDVE
+643 VQE
-650 QEAREAGVTAFVS
+650 QQESTKLLA
-663 KPLFLSE
+663 L
-670 LREVLMS
+670 LMGK
-677 QAQRELLKNE
+677 RILL
-687 KQKDQAKNRKSYAG
+687 A
-701 KKVLLVEDNELNR
+701 EDNELNA
-714 EIATAIMKE
+714 EIAITILE
-723 MGLEV
+723 EEGLKVEW
-728 DTAEDGTD
+728 AEDGIKCLEMLKKVPED
-736 AVNIMS
+736 Y
-742 SAEGRKY
+742 Y
-749 DLIFMDIQMPKMDGY
+749 DMILMDIQMPNMDGY
-764 IATREIRT
+764 RTTEEIRS
-772 LNNHKCANIPIIAMT
+772 LPDKRAQIPIVAMT
-787 ANAFE
+787 ANVFD
-792 EDRKKAVK
+792 EDKKKAYE
-800 AGMNGHI
+800 AGMNGYI
-807 AKPISAD
+807 AKPIDTKAIFSTLGE
-814 VILENLDQ
+814 ILQEKSEN
-822 IFEG
+822 

>member
-93 MQEDE
+93 MQEHE

-326 MNAIVGFTALA
+326 MNAIIGFADLLEK
-337 TTHIGNTELVLDYLN
+337 HLDDKKRVIDYIS
-352 KIHTSS
+352 KIKHSS
-358 QHLLSLINDVLDMSR
+358 SFLLSLINYVLEMAR
-373 IESGSVRIE
+373 IESGKATLKTETGDLKNLVNTLNDVFEPSIE
-382 YTTVHLPD
+382 EKKLQYTCNLKVENPYVHCDKTKLRE
-390 ILHDLRTIIQGSVH
+390 ILLNVISNSIKYTPEGGSVTVDITEEGH
-404 SKQQDL
+404 DAEKKVSF
-410 YIDTQD
+410 YRFTIEDT
-416 VIHED
+416 
-421 IITDK
+421 
-426 LRLTQVLLNICSNAV
+426 
-441 KFTPVGGMINI
+441 
-452 RVSEKPCRRDGYI
+452 
-465 TVVFSVKDNGI
+465 GI
-476 GMSREFR
+476 GMSKEYLPHIFEE
-483 KHVFDSFSREH
+483 FSREN
-494 TVTEN
+494 TSTESKV
-499 GIGGT
+499 IGT
-504 GLGMAITKNIVDM
+504 GLGLPIVKSLVDLM
-517 MDGTIQVESET
+517 GGTIEVSSEVT
-528 GKGTEFTIMLE
+528 VGTKT
-539 CETSGE
+539 
-545 TVKREPVPELKGARA
+545 
-560 LVVDDDAQT
+560 
-569 CMSVS
+569 
-574 RMLREIEM
+574 
-582 TADWTTSGKE
+582 
-592 AVLRAKEAYEQNQ
+592 
-605 EFKVYIIDWLMPDM
+605 
-619 NGIETVRRIRMVV
+619 
-632 GKEYPIIILTA
+632 IIILPFLVSEEECKNA
-643 YDWSDVE
+643 VQE
-650 QEAREAGVTAFVS
+650 QQEST
-663 KPLFLSE
+663 K
-670 LREVLMS
+670 
-677 QAQRELLKNE
+677 LLTLLI
-687 KQKDQAKNRKSYAG
+687 G
-701 KKVLLVEDNELNR
+701 KRILLAEDNELNA
-714 EIATAIMKE
+714 EIAITILE
-723 MGLEV
+723 EEGLKVEW
-728 DTAEDGTD
+728 AEDGIKCLEMLKKVPED
-736 AVNIMS
+736 Y
-742 SAEGRKY
+742 Y
-749 DLIFMDIQMPKMDGY
+749 DMILMDIQMPNMDGY
-764 IATREIRT
+764 RTTEEIRS
-772 LNNHKCANIPIIAMT
+772 LPDKRAQIPIVAMT
-787 ANAFE
+787 ANVFD
-792 EDRKKAVK
+792 EDKKKAYE
-800 AGMNGHI
+800 AGMNGYI
-807 AKPISAD
+807 AKPIDTKAIFSTLGE
-814 VILENLDQ
+814 ILQEKSEN
-822 IFEG
+822 

>member
-72 KQIVEK
+72 KRIVEK
-78 EYDIDNEQFDKLAEL
+78 EYDIDNEQFDRLAEL

-122 AAMGLDTLQNPARKK
+122 AAMGLDMLQNPARKK

-326 MNAIVGFTALA
+326 MNAIIGFADLLEK
-337 TTHIGNTELVLDYLN
+337 HLDDKKRVIDYIS
-352 KIHTSS
+352 KIKHSS
-358 QHLLSLINDVLDMSR
+358 SFLLSLINYVLEMAR
-373 IESGSVRIE
+373 IESGKATLKTETGDLKNLVNTLNDVFEPSIE
-382 YTTVHLPD
+382 EKKLQYTCNLKVENPYVHCDKTKLRE
-390 ILHDLRTIIQGSVH
+390 ILLNVISNSIKYTPEGGSVTVDITEEGH
-404 SKQQDL
+404 DAEKKVSF
-410 YIDTQD
+410 YRFTIEDT
-416 VIHED
+416 
-421 IITDK
+421 
-426 LRLTQVLLNICSNAV
+426 
-441 KFTPVGGMINI
+441 
-452 RVSEKPCRRDGYI
+452 
-465 TVVFSVKDNGI
+465 GI
-476 GMSREFR
+476 GMSKEYLPHIFEE
-483 KHVFDSFSREH
+483 FSREH
-494 TVTEN
+494 TSTESKV
-499 GIGGT
+499 IGT
-504 GLGMAITKNIVDM
+504 GLGLPIVKSLVDLM
-517 MDGTIQVESET
+517 GGTIEVSSEVAV
-528 GKGTEFTIMLE
+528 GTKT
-539 CETSGE
+539 
-545 TVKREPVPELKGARA
+545 
-560 LVVDDDAQT
+560 
-569 CMSVS
+569 
-574 RMLREIEM
+574 
-582 TADWTTSGKE
+582 
-592 AVLRAKEAYEQNQ
+592 
-605 EFKVYIIDWLMPDM
+605 
-619 NGIETVRRIRMVV
+619 
-632 GKEYPIIILTA
+632 IIILPFLVSEEECKDA
-643 YDWSDVE
+643 VQE
-650 QEAREAGVTAFVS
+650 QQEST
-663 KPLFLSE
+663 KLLT
-670 LREVLMS
+670 LLMGK
-677 QAQRELLKNE
+677 RILL
-687 KQKDQAKNRKSYAG
+687 A
-701 KKVLLVEDNELNR
+701 EDNELNA
-714 EIATAIMKE
+714 EIAFTILE
-723 MGLEV
+723 EEGLKVEW
-728 DTAEDGTD
+728 AEDGIKCLEMLKKVPED
-736 AVNIMS
+736 Y
-742 SAEGRKY
+742 Y
-749 DLIFMDIQMPKMDGY
+749 DMILMDIQMPNMDGY
-764 IATREIRT
+764 RTTEEIRS
-772 LNNHKCANIPIIAMT
+772 LPDKRAQIPIVAMT
-787 ANAFE
+787 ANVFD
-792 EDRKKAVK
+792 EDKKKAYE
-800 AGMNGHI
+800 AGMNGYI
-807 AKPISAD
+807 AKPIDTKAIFSTLGE
-814 VILENLDQ
+814 ILQEKSEN
-822 IFEG
+822 

>member
-151 GPYELVQGGTGAL
+151 GPYDLVQGGTGAL

-326 MNAIVGFTALA
+326 MNAIIGFADLLEK
-337 TTHIGNTELVLDYLN
+337 HLDDKKRVIDYIS
-352 KIHTSS
+352 KIKHSS
-358 QHLLSLINDVLDMSR
+358 SFLLSLINYVLEMAR
-373 IESGSVRIE
+373 IESGKATLKTETGDLKNLVNTLNDVFEPSIE
-382 YTTVHLPD
+382 EKKLQYTCNLKVENPYVHCDKTKLRE
-390 ILHDLRTIIQGSVH
+390 ILLNVISNSIKYTPEGGSVTVDITEEGH
-404 SKQQDL
+404 DAEKKVSF
-410 YIDTQD
+410 YRFTIEDT
-416 VIHED
+416 
-421 IITDK
+421 
-426 LRLTQVLLNICSNAV
+426 
-441 KFTPVGGMINI
+441 
-452 RVSEKPCRRDGYI
+452 
-465 TVVFSVKDNGI
+465 GI
-476 GMSREFR
+476 GMSKEYLPHIFEE
-483 KHVFDSFSREH
+483 FSREN
-494 TVTEN
+494 TSTESKV
-499 GIGGT
+499 IGT
-504 GLGMAITKNIVDM
+504 GLGLPIVKSLVDLM
-517 MDGTIQVESET
+517 GGTIEVSSEVT
-528 GKGTEFTIMLE
+528 VGTKT
-539 CETSGE
+539 
-545 TVKREPVPELKGARA
+545 
-560 LVVDDDAQT
+560 
-569 CMSVS
+569 
-574 RMLREIEM
+574 
-582 TADWTTSGKE
+582 
-592 AVLRAKEAYEQNQ
+592 
-605 EFKVYIIDWLMPDM
+605 
-619 NGIETVRRIRMVV
+619 
-632 GKEYPIIILTA
+632 IIILPFLVSEEECKDA
-643 YDWSDVE
+643 VQE
-650 QEAREAGVTAFVS
+650 QQESTKLLA
-663 KPLFLSE
+663 L
-670 LREVLMS
+670 LMGK
-677 QAQRELLKNE
+677 RILL
-687 KQKDQAKNRKSYAG
+687 A
-701 KKVLLVEDNELNR
+701 EDNELNA
-714 EIATAIMKE
+714 EIAITILE
-723 MGLEV
+723 EEGLKVEW
-728 DTAEDGTD
+728 AEDGIKCLEMLKKVPED
-736 AVNIMS
+736 Y
-742 SAEGRKY
+742 Y
-749 DLIFMDIQMPKMDGY
+749 DMILMDIQMPNMDGY
-764 IATREIRT
+764 RTTEEIRS
-772 LNNHKCANIPIIAMT
+772 LPDKRAQIPIVAMT
-787 ANAFE
+787 ANVFD
-792 EDRKKAVK
+792 EDKKKAYE
-800 AGMNGHI
+800 AGMNGYI
-807 AKPISAD
+807 AKPIDTKAIFSTLGE
-814 VILENLDQ
+814 ILQEKSEN
-822 IFEG
+822 

>member
-164 LFDPAYITDQNGEE
+164 LFDPAYIMDQNGEE

-204 AGYDYQIWK
+204 AGYGYQIWK
-213 KDLYTGEKIVIDESE
+213 KDLYTGEKIIIDESE

-326 MNAIVGFTALA
+326 MNAIIGFADLLEK
-337 TTHIGNTELVLDYLN
+337 HLDDKKRVIDYIS
-352 KIHTSS
+352 KIKHSS
-358 QHLLSLINDVLDMSR
+358 SFLLSLINYVLEMAR
-373 IESGSVRIE
+373 IESGKATLKTETGDLKNLVNTLNDVFEPSIE
-382 YTTVHLPD
+382 EKKLQYTCNLKVENPYVHCDKTKLRE
-390 ILHDLRTIIQGSVH
+390 ILLNVISNSIKYTPEGGSVTVDITEEGH
-404 SKQQDL
+404 DAEKKVSF
-410 YIDTQD
+410 YRFTIEDT
-416 VIHED
+416 
-421 IITDK
+421 
-426 LRLTQVLLNICSNAV
+426 
-441 KFTPVGGMINI
+441 
-452 RVSEKPCRRDGYI
+452 
-465 TVVFSVKDNGI
+465 GI
-476 GMSREFR
+476 GMSKEYLPHIFEE
-483 KHVFDSFSREH
+483 FSREN
-494 TVTEN
+494 TSTESKV
-499 GIGGT
+499 IGT
-504 GLGMAITKNIVDM
+504 GLGLPIVKSLVDLM
-517 MDGTIQVESET
+517 GGTIEVSSEVT
-528 GKGTEFTIMLE
+528 VGTKT
-539 CETSGE
+539 
-545 TVKREPVPELKGARA
+545 
-560 LVVDDDAQT
+560 
-569 CMSVS
+569 
-574 RMLREIEM
+574 
-582 TADWTTSGKE
+582 
-592 AVLRAKEAYEQNQ
+592 
-605 EFKVYIIDWLMPDM
+605 
-619 NGIETVRRIRMVV
+619 
-632 GKEYPIIILTA
+632 IIILPFLVSEEECKNA
-643 YDWSDVE
+643 VQE
-650 QEAREAGVTAFVS
+650 QQEST
-663 KPLFLSE
+663 KLLT
-670 LREVLMS
+670 LLMGK
-677 QAQRELLKNE
+677 RILL
-687 KQKDQAKNRKSYAG
+687 A
-701 KKVLLVEDNELNR
+701 EDNELNA
-714 EIATAIMKE
+714 EIAITILDE
-723 MGLEV
+723 EGLKVEW
-728 DTAEDGTD
+728 AEDGIKCLEMLKKVPED
-736 AVNIMS
+736 Y
-742 SAEGRKY
+742 Y
-749 DLIFMDIQMPKMDGY
+749 DMILMDIQMPNMDGY
-764 IATREIRT
+764 RTTEEIRS
-772 LNNHKCANIPIIAMT
+772 LPDKRAQIPIVAMT
-787 ANAFE
+787 ANVFD
-792 EDRKKAVK
+792 EDKKKAYE
-800 AGMNGHI
+800 AGMNGYI
-807 AKPISAD
+807 AKPIDTKAIFSTLGE
-814 VILENLDQ
+814 ILQEKSEN
-822 IFEG
+822 

>member
-72 KQIVEK
+72 KRIVEK
-78 EYDIDNEQFDKLAEL
+78 EYDIDNEQFDRLAEL

-122 AAMGLDTLQNPARKK
+122 AAMGLDMLQNPARKK

-326 MNAIVGFTALA
+326 MNAIIGFADLLEK
-337 TTHIGNTELVLDYLN
+337 HLDDKKRVIDYIS
-352 KIHTSS
+352 KIKHSS
-358 QHLLSLINDVLDMSR
+358 SFLLSLINYVLEMAR
-373 IESGSVRIE
+373 IESGKATLKTETGDLKNLVNTLNDVFEPSIE
-382 YTTVHLPD
+382 EKKLQYTCNLKVENPYVHCDKTKLRE
-390 ILHDLRTIIQGSVH
+390 ILLNVISNSIKYTPEGGSVTVDITEEGH
-404 SKQQDL
+404 DAEKKVSF
-410 YIDTQD
+410 YRFTIEDT
-416 VIHED
+416 
-421 IITDK
+421 
-426 LRLTQVLLNICSNAV
+426 
-441 KFTPVGGMINI
+441 
-452 RVSEKPCRRDGYI
+452 
-465 TVVFSVKDNGI
+465 GI
-476 GMSREFR
+476 GMSKEYLPHIFEE
-483 KHVFDSFSREH
+483 FSREN
-494 TVTEN
+494 TSTESKV
-499 GIGGT
+499 IGT
-504 GLGMAITKNIVDM
+504 GLGLPIVKSLVDLM
-517 MDGTIQVESET
+517 GGTIEVSSEVAV
-528 GKGTEFTIMLE
+528 GTKT
-539 CETSGE
+539 
-545 TVKREPVPELKGARA
+545 
-560 LVVDDDAQT
+560 
-569 CMSVS
+569 
-574 RMLREIEM
+574 
-582 TADWTTSGKE
+582 
-592 AVLRAKEAYEQNQ
+592 
-605 EFKVYIIDWLMPDM
+605 
-619 NGIETVRRIRMVV
+619 
-632 GKEYPIIILTA
+632 IIILPFLVSEEECKDA
-643 YDWSDVE
+643 AQE
-650 QEAREAGVTAFVS
+650 QQESTKLLA
-663 KPLFLSE
+663 L
-670 LREVLMS
+670 LMGK
-677 QAQRELLKNE
+677 RILL
-687 KQKDQAKNRKSYAG
+687 A
-701 KKVLLVEDNELNR
+701 EDNELNA
-714 EIATAIMKE
+714 EIAFTILE
-723 MGLEV
+723 EEGLKVEW
-728 DTAEDGTD
+728 AEDGIKCLEMIKKVPED
-736 AVNIMS
+736 Y
-742 SAEGRKY
+742 Y
-749 DLIFMDIQMPKMDGY
+749 DMILMDIQMPNMDGY
-764 IATREIRT
+764 RTTEEIRS
-772 LNNHKCANIPIIAMT
+772 LPDKRAQIPIVAMT
-787 ANAFE
+787 ANVFD
-792 EDRKKAVK
+792 EDKKKAYE
-800 AGMNGHI
+800 AGMNGYI
-807 AKPISAD
+807 AKPIDTKAIFSTLGE
-814 VILENLDQ
+814 ILQEKSEN
-822 IFEG
+822 

>member
-326 MNAIVGFTALA
+326 MNAIIGFADLLEK
-337 TTHIGNTELVLDYLN
+337 HLDDKKRVIDYIS
-352 KIHTSS
+352 KIKHSS
-358 QHLLSLINDVLDMSR
+358 SFLLSLINYVLEMAR
-373 IESGSVRIE
+373 IESGKATLKTETGDLKNLVNTLNDVFEPSIE
-382 YTTVHLPD
+382 EKKLQYTCNLKVENPYVHCDKTKLRE
-390 ILHDLRTIIQGSVH
+390 ILLNVISNSIKYTPEGGSVTVDITEEGH
-404 SKQQDL
+404 DAEKKVSF
-410 YIDTQD
+410 YRFTIEDT
-416 VIHED
+416 
-421 IITDK
+421 
-426 LRLTQVLLNICSNAV
+426 
-441 KFTPVGGMINI
+441 
-452 RVSEKPCRRDGYI
+452 
-465 TVVFSVKDNGI
+465 GI
-476 GMSREFR
+476 GMSKEYLPHIFEE
-483 KHVFDSFSREH
+483 FSREN
-494 TVTEN
+494 TSTESKV
-499 GIGGT
+499 IGT
-504 GLGMAITKNIVDM
+504 GLGLPIVKSLVDLM
-517 MDGTIQVESET
+517 GGTIEVSSEVT
-528 GKGTEFTIMLE
+528 VGTKT
-539 CETSGE
+539 
-545 TVKREPVPELKGARA
+545 
-560 LVVDDDAQT
+560 
-569 CMSVS
+569 
-574 RMLREIEM
+574 
-582 TADWTTSGKE
+582 
-592 AVLRAKEAYEQNQ
+592 
-605 EFKVYIIDWLMPDM
+605 
-619 NGIETVRRIRMVV
+619 
-632 GKEYPIIILTA
+632 IIILPFLVSEEECKNA
-643 YDWSDVE
+643 VQE
-650 QEAREAGVTAFVS
+650 QQESTKLLA
-663 KPLFLSE
+663 L
-670 LREVLMS
+670 LMGK
-677 QAQRELLKNE
+677 RILL
-687 KQKDQAKNRKSYAG
+687 A
-701 KKVLLVEDNELNR
+701 EDNELNA
-714 EIATAIMKE
+714 EIAITILE
-723 MGLEV
+723 EEGLKVEW
-728 DTAEDGTD
+728 AEDGIKCLEMLKKVPED
-736 AVNIMS
+736 Y
-742 SAEGRKY
+742 Y
-749 DLIFMDIQMPKMDGY
+749 DMILMDIQMPNMDGY
-764 IATREIRT
+764 RTTEEIRS
-772 LNNHKCANIPIIAMT
+772 LPDKRAQIPIVAMT
-787 ANAFE
+787 ANVFD
-792 EDRKKAVK
+792 EDKKKAYE
-800 AGMNGHI
+800 AGMNGYI
-807 AKPISAD
+807 AKPIDTKAIFSTLGE
-814 VILENLDQ
+814 IIQEKSEN
-822 IFEG
+822 

>member
-72 KQIVEK
+72 KRIVEK

-122 AAMGLDTLQNPARKK
+122 AAMGLDMLQNPARKK

-317 YMSHDIRTP
+317 NMSHDIRTP
-326 MNAIVGFTALA
+326 INAIIGFADLLEK
-337 TTHIGNTELVLDYLN
+337 HLDDKKRVLDYIS
-352 KIHTSS
+352 KIKHSS
-358 QHLLSLINDVLDMSR
+358 SFLLSLINYVLEMAR
-373 IESGSVRIE
+373 IESGKATLKTETGDLKNLVNTLNDVFEPSIE
-382 YTTVHLPD
+382 EKELQYTCNLKVENPYVHCDKTKLRE
-390 ILHDLRTIIQGSVH
+390 ILLNVISNSIKYTPEGGSVTVDITEEGH
-404 SKQQDL
+404 DAEKKVSF
-410 YIDTQD
+410 YRFTIEDT
-416 VIHED
+416 
-421 IITDK
+421 
-426 LRLTQVLLNICSNAV
+426 
-441 KFTPVGGMINI
+441 
-452 RVSEKPCRRDGYI
+452 
-465 TVVFSVKDNGI
+465 GI
-476 GMSREFR
+476 GMSKKYLPHIFEE
-483 KHVFDSFSREH
+483 FSREH
-494 TVTEN
+494 ASTESKV
-499 GIGGT
+499 IGT
-504 GLGMAITKNIVDM
+504 GLGLPIVKSLVDLM
-517 MDGTIQVESET
+517 GGTIEVSSEVT
-528 GKGTEFTIMLE
+528 VGTKT
-539 CETSGE
+539 
-545 TVKREPVPELKGARA
+545 
-560 LVVDDDAQT
+560 
-569 CMSVS
+569 
-574 RMLREIEM
+574 
-582 TADWTTSGKE
+582 
-592 AVLRAKEAYEQNQ
+592 
-605 EFKVYIIDWLMPDM
+605 
-619 NGIETVRRIRMVV
+619 
-632 GKEYPIIILTA
+632 IIILPFLVSEDECKDA
-643 YDWSDVE
+643 VQE
-650 QEAREAGVTAFVS
+650 QQESTKLLA
-663 KPLFLSE
+663 L
-670 LREVLMS
+670 LMGK
-677 QAQRELLKNE
+677 RILL
-687 KQKDQAKNRKSYAG
+687 A
-701 KKVLLVEDNELNR
+701 EDNELNA
-714 EIATAIMKE
+714 EIAITILE
-723 MGLEV
+723 EEGLKVEW
-728 DTAEDGTD
+728 AEDGIKCLEMLKKVPED
-736 AVNIMS
+736 Y
-742 SAEGRKY
+742 Y
-749 DLIFMDIQMPKMDGY
+749 DMILMDIQMPNMDGY
-764 IATREIRT
+764 RTTEEIRS
-772 LNNHKCANIPIIAMT
+772 LPDKRAQIPIVAMT
-787 ANAFE
+787 ANVFD
-792 EDRKKAVK
+792 EDKKKAYE
-800 AGMNGHI
+800 AGMNGYI
-807 AKPISAD
+807 AKPIDTKAIFSTLGE
-814 VILENLDQ
+814 ILQEKSEN
-822 IFEG
+822 

>member
-137 EARLARLSGEYTIA
+137 EARLARLSGEYTIT

-326 MNAIVGFTALA
+326 MNAIIGFADLLEK
-337 TTHIGNTELVLDYLN
+337 HLDDKKRVIDYIS
-352 KIHTSS
+352 KIKHSS
-358 QHLLSLINDVLDMSR
+358 SFLLSLINYVLEMAR
-373 IESGSVRIE
+373 IESGKATLKTETGDLKNLVNTLNDVFEPSIE
-382 YTTVHLPD
+382 EKKLQYTCNLKVENPYVHCDKTKLRE
-390 ILHDLRTIIQGSVH
+390 ILLNVISNSIKYTPEGGSVTVDITEEGH
-404 SKQQDL
+404 DAEKKVSF
-410 YIDTQD
+410 YRFTIEDT
-416 VIHED
+416 
-421 IITDK
+421 
-426 LRLTQVLLNICSNAV
+426 
-441 KFTPVGGMINI
+441 
-452 RVSEKPCRRDGYI
+452 
-465 TVVFSVKDNGI
+465 GI
-476 GMSREFR
+476 GMSKEYLPHIFEE
-483 KHVFDSFSREH
+483 FSREN
-494 TVTEN
+494 TSTESKV
-499 GIGGT
+499 IGT
-504 GLGMAITKNIVDM
+504 GLGLPIVKSLVDLM
-517 MDGTIQVESET
+517 GGTIEVSSEVT
-528 GKGTEFTIMLE
+528 VGTKT
-539 CETSGE
+539 
-545 TVKREPVPELKGARA
+545 
-560 LVVDDDAQT
+560 
-569 CMSVS
+569 
-574 RMLREIEM
+574 
-582 TADWTTSGKE
+582 
-592 AVLRAKEAYEQNQ
+592 
-605 EFKVYIIDWLMPDM
+605 
-619 NGIETVRRIRMVV
+619 
-632 GKEYPIIILTA
+632 IIILPFLVSEEECKNA
-643 YDWSDVE
+643 VQE
-650 QEAREAGVTAFVS
+650 QQESTKLLA
-663 KPLFLSE
+663 L
-670 LREVLMS
+670 LMGK
-677 QAQRELLKNE
+677 RILL
-687 KQKDQAKNRKSYAG
+687 A
-701 KKVLLVEDNELNR
+701 EDNELNA
-714 EIATAIMKE
+714 EIAITILE
-723 MGLEV
+723 EEGLKVEW
-728 DTAEDGTD
+728 AEDGIKCLEMLKKVPED
-736 AVNIMS
+736 Y
-742 SAEGRKY
+742 Y
-749 DLIFMDIQMPKMDGY
+749 DMILIDIQMPNMDGY
-764 IATREIRT
+764 RTTEEIRS
-772 LNNHKCANIPIIAMT
+772 LPDKRAQIPIVAMT
-787 ANAFE
+787 ANVFD
-792 EDRKKAVK
+792 EDKKKAYE
-800 AGMNGHI
+800 AGMNGYI
-807 AKPISAD
+807 AKPIDTKAIFSTLGE
-814 VILENLDQ
+814 IIQEKSEN
-822 IFEG
+822 

>member
-326 MNAIVGFTALA
+326 MNAIIGFADLLEK
-337 TTHIGNTELVLDYLN
+337 HLDDKKRVIDYIS
-352 KIHTSS
+352 KIKHSS
-358 QHLLSLINDVLDMSR
+358 SFLLSLINYVLEMAR
-373 IESGSVRIE
+373 IESGKATLKTETGDLKNLVNTLNDVFEPSIE
-382 YTTVHLPD
+382 EKKLQYTCNLKVENPYVHCDKTKLRE
-390 ILHDLRTIIQGSVH
+390 ILLNVISNSIKYTPEGGSVTVDITEEGH
-404 SKQQDL
+404 DAEKKVSF
-410 YIDTQD
+410 YRFTIEDT
-416 VIHED
+416 
-421 IITDK
+421 
-426 LRLTQVLLNICSNAV
+426 
-441 KFTPVGGMINI
+441 
-452 RVSEKPCRRDGYI
+452 
-465 TVVFSVKDNGI
+465 GI
-476 GMSREFR
+476 GMSKEYLPHIFEE
-483 KHVFDSFSREH
+483 FSREN
-494 TVTEN
+494 TSTESKV
-499 GIGGT
+499 IGT
-504 GLGMAITKNIVDM
+504 GLGLPIVKSLVDLM
-517 MDGTIQVESET
+517 GGTIEVSSEVT
-528 GKGTEFTIMLE
+528 VGTKT
-539 CETSGE
+539 
-545 TVKREPVPELKGARA
+545 
-560 LVVDDDAQT
+560 
-569 CMSVS
+569 
-574 RMLREIEM
+574 
-582 TADWTTSGKE
+582 
-592 AVLRAKEAYEQNQ
+592 
-605 EFKVYIIDWLMPDM
+605 
-619 NGIETVRRIRMVV
+619 
-632 GKEYPIIILTA
+632 IIILPFLVSEEECKNA
-643 YDWSDVE
+643 VQE
-650 QEAREAGVTAFVS
+650 QQESTKLLA
-663 KPLFLSE
+663 L
-670 LREVLMS
+670 LMGK
-677 QAQRELLKNE
+677 RILL
-687 KQKDQAKNRKSYAG
+687 A
-701 KKVLLVEDNELNR
+701 EDNELNA
-714 EIATAIMKE
+714 EIAITILE
-723 MGLEV
+723 EEGLKVEW
-728 DTAEDGTD
+728 AEDGIKCLEMLKKVPED
-736 AVNIMS
+736 Y
-742 SAEGRKY
+742 Y
-749 DLIFMDIQMPKMDGY
+749 DMILMDIQMPNMDGY
-764 IATREIRT
+764 RTTEEIRS
-772 LNNHKCANIPIIAMT
+772 LPDKRAQIPIVAMT
-787 ANAFE
+787 ANVFD
-792 EDRKKAVK
+792 EDKKKAYE
-800 AGMNGHI
+800 AGMNGYI
-807 AKPISAD
+807 AKPIDTKAIFSTLGE
-814 VILENLDQ
+814 ILQEKSEN
-822 IFEG
+822 

>member
-204 AGYDYQIWK
+204 AGYGYQIWK
-213 KDLYTGEKIVIDESE
+213 KDLYTGEKIIIDESE

-326 MNAIVGFTALA
+326 MNAIIGFADLLEK
-337 TTHIGNTELVLDYLN
+337 HLDDKKRVIDYIS
-352 KIHTSS
+352 KIKHSS
-358 QHLLSLINDVLDMSR
+358 SFLLSLINYVLEMAR
-373 IESGSVRIE
+373 IESGKATLKTETGDLKNLVNTLNDVFEPSIE
-382 YTTVHLPD
+382 EKKLQYTCNLKVENPYVHCDKTKLRE
-390 ILHDLRTIIQGSVH
+390 ILLNVISNSIKYTPEGGSVTVDITEEGH
-404 SKQQDL
+404 DAEKKVSF
-410 YIDTQD
+410 YRFTIEDT
-416 VIHED
+416 
-421 IITDK
+421 
-426 LRLTQVLLNICSNAV
+426 
-441 KFTPVGGMINI
+441 
-452 RVSEKPCRRDGYI
+452 
-465 TVVFSVKDNGI
+465 GI
-476 GMSREFR
+476 GMSKEYLPHIFEE
-483 KHVFDSFSREH
+483 FSREN
-494 TVTEN
+494 TSTESKV
-499 GIGGT
+499 IGT
-504 GLGMAITKNIVDM
+504 GLGLPIVKSLVDLM
-517 MDGTIQVESET
+517 GGTIEVSSEVT
-528 GKGTEFTIMLE
+528 VGTKT
-539 CETSGE
+539 
-545 TVKREPVPELKGARA
+545 
-560 LVVDDDAQT
+560 
-569 CMSVS
+569 
-574 RMLREIEM
+574 
-582 TADWTTSGKE
+582 
-592 AVLRAKEAYEQNQ
+592 
-605 EFKVYIIDWLMPDM
+605 
-619 NGIETVRRIRMVV
+619 
-632 GKEYPIIILTA
+632 IIILPFLVSEEECKNA
-643 YDWSDVE
+643 VQE
-650 QEAREAGVTAFVS
+650 QQEST
-663 KPLFLSE
+663 KLLT
-670 LREVLMS
+670 LLMGK
-677 QAQRELLKNE
+677 RILL
-687 KQKDQAKNRKSYAG
+687 A
-701 KKVLLVEDNELNR
+701 EDNELNA
-714 EIATAIMKE
+714 EIAITILE
-723 MGLEV
+723 EEGLKVEW
-728 DTAEDGTD
+728 AEDGIKCLEMLKKVPED
-736 AVNIMS
+736 Y
-742 SAEGRKY
+742 Y
-749 DLIFMDIQMPKMDGY
+749 DMILMDIQMPNMDGY
-764 IATREIRT
+764 RTTEEIRS
-772 LNNHKCANIPIIAMT
+772 LPDKRAQIPIVAMT
-787 ANAFE
+787 ANVFD
-792 EDRKKAVK
+792 EDKKKAYE
-800 AGMNGHI
+800 AGMNGYI
-807 AKPISAD
+807 AKPIDTKAIFSTLGE
-814 VILENLDQ
+814 ILQEKSEN
-822 IFEG
+822 

>member
-10 KYIRLKTTLVFIFIF
+10 KYIRLKTILVFIFIF

-122 AAMGLDTLQNPARKK
+122 AAMGLDMLQNPARKK

-326 MNAIVGFTALA
+326 MNAIIGFADLLEK
-337 TTHIGNTELVLDYLN
+337 HLDDKKRVIDYIS
-352 KIHTSS
+352 KIKHSS
-358 QHLLSLINDVLDMSR
+358 SFLLSLINYVLEMAR
-373 IESGSVRIE
+373 IESGKATLKTETGDLKNLVNTLNDVFEPSIE
-382 YTTVHLPD
+382 EKKLQYTCNLKVENPYVHCDKTKLRE
-390 ILHDLRTIIQGSVH
+390 ILLNVISNSIKYTPEGGSVTVDITEEGH
-404 SKQQDL
+404 DAEKKVSF
-410 YIDTQD
+410 YRFTIEDT
-416 VIHED
+416 
-421 IITDK
+421 
-426 LRLTQVLLNICSNAV
+426 
-441 KFTPVGGMINI
+441 
-452 RVSEKPCRRDGYI
+452 
-465 TVVFSVKDNGI
+465 GI
-476 GMSREFR
+476 GMSKEYLPHIFEE
-483 KHVFDSFSREH
+483 FSREH
-494 TVTEN
+494 TSTESKV
-499 GIGGT
+499 IGT
-504 GLGMAITKNIVDM
+504 GLGLPIVKSLVDLM
-517 MDGTIQVESET
+517 GGTIEVSSEVAV
-528 GKGTEFTIMLE
+528 GTKT
-539 CETSGE
+539 
-545 TVKREPVPELKGARA
+545 
-560 LVVDDDAQT
+560 
-569 CMSVS
+569 
-574 RMLREIEM
+574 
-582 TADWTTSGKE
+582 
-592 AVLRAKEAYEQNQ
+592 
-605 EFKVYIIDWLMPDM
+605 
-619 NGIETVRRIRMVV
+619 
-632 GKEYPIIILTA
+632 IIILPFLVSEEECKDA
-643 YDWSDVE
+643 VQE
-650 QEAREAGVTAFVS
+650 QQESTKLLA
-663 KPLFLSE
+663 L
-670 LREVLMS
+670 LMGK
-677 QAQRELLKNE
+677 RILL
-687 KQKDQAKNRKSYAG
+687 A
-701 KKVLLVEDNELNR
+701 EDNELNA
-714 EIATAIMKE
+714 EIAITILE
-723 MGLEV
+723 EEGLKVEW
-728 DTAEDGTD
+728 AEDGIKCLEMLKKVPED
-736 AVNIMS
+736 Y
-742 SAEGRKY
+742 Y
-749 DLIFMDIQMPKMDGY
+749 DMILMDIQMPNMDGY
-764 IATREIRT
+764 RTTEEIRS
-772 LNNHKCANIPIIAMT
+772 LPDKRAQIPIVAMT
-787 ANAFE
+787 ANVFD
-792 EDRKKAVK
+792 EDKKKAYE
-800 AGMNGHI
+800 AGMNGYI
-807 AKPISAD
+807 VKPIDTKAIFSTLGE
-814 VILENLDQ
+814 ILQEKSEN
-822 IFEG
+822 

>member
-72 KQIVEK
+72 KRIVEK

-122 AAMGLDTLQNPARKK
+122 AAMGLDMLQNPARKK

-326 MNAIVGFTALA
+326 MNAIIGFADLLEK
-337 TTHIGNTELVLDYLN
+337 HLDDKKRVIDYIS
-352 KIHTSS
+352 KIKHSS
-358 QHLLSLINDVLDMSR
+358 SFLLSLINYVLEMAR
-373 IESGSVRIE
+373 IESGKATLKTETGDLKNLVNTLNDVFEPSIE
-382 YTTVHLPD
+382 EKKLQYTCNLKVENPYVHCDKTKLRE
-390 ILHDLRTIIQGSVH
+390 ILLNVISNSIKYTPEGGSVTVDITEEGH
-404 SKQQDL
+404 DAEKKVSF
-410 YIDTQD
+410 YRFTIEDT
-416 VIHED
+416 
-421 IITDK
+421 
-426 LRLTQVLLNICSNAV
+426 
-441 KFTPVGGMINI
+441 
-452 RVSEKPCRRDGYI
+452 
-465 TVVFSVKDNGI
+465 GI
-476 GMSREFR
+476 GMSKEYLPHIFEE
-483 KHVFDSFSREH
+483 FSREN
-494 TVTEN
+494 TSTESKV
-499 GIGGT
+499 IGT
-504 GLGMAITKNIVDM
+504 GLGLPIVKSLVDLM
-517 MDGTIQVESET
+517 GGTIEVSSEVT
-528 GKGTEFTIMLE
+528 VGTKT
-539 CETSGE
+539 
-545 TVKREPVPELKGARA
+545 
-560 LVVDDDAQT
+560 
-569 CMSVS
+569 
-574 RMLREIEM
+574 
-582 TADWTTSGKE
+582 
-592 AVLRAKEAYEQNQ
+592 
-605 EFKVYIIDWLMPDM
+605 
-619 NGIETVRRIRMVV
+619 
-632 GKEYPIIILTA
+632 IIILPFLVSEEECKDA
-643 YDWSDVE
+643 VQE
-650 QEAREAGVTAFVS
+650 QQESTKLLA
-663 KPLFLSE
+663 L
-670 LREVLMS
+670 LMGK
-677 QAQRELLKNE
+677 RILL
-687 KQKDQAKNRKSYAG
+687 A
-701 KKVLLVEDNELNR
+701 EDNELNA
-714 EIATAIMKE
+714 EIAITILE
-723 MGLEV
+723 EEGLKVEW
-728 DTAEDGTD
+728 AEDGIKCLEMLKKVPED
-736 AVNIMS
+736 Y
-742 SAEGRKY
+742 Y
-749 DLIFMDIQMPKMDGY
+749 DMILMDIQMPNMDGY
-764 IATREIRT
+764 RTTEEIRS
-772 LNNHKCANIPIIAMT
+772 LPDKRAQIPIVAMT
-787 ANAFE
+787 ANVFD
-792 EDRKKAVK
+792 EDKKKAYE
-800 AGMNGHI
+800 AGMNGYI
-807 AKPISAD
+807 AKPIDTKAIFSTLGE
-814 VILENLDQ
+814 ILQEKSEN
-822 IFEG
+822 

>member
-72 KQIVEK
+72 KRIVEK

-122 AAMGLDTLQNPARKK
+122 AAMGLDMLQNPARKK

-317 YMSHDIRTP
+317 NMSHDIRTP
-326 MNAIVGFTALA
+326 INAIIGFADLLEK
-337 TTHIGNTELVLDYLN
+337 HLDDKKRVLDYIS
-352 KIHTSS
+352 KIKHSS
-358 QHLLSLINDVLDMSR
+358 SFLLSLINYVLEMAR
-373 IESGSVRIE
+373 IESGKATLKTETGDLKNLVNTLNDVFEPSIE
-382 YTTVHLPD
+382 EKKLQYTCNLKVENPYVHCDKTKLRE
-390 ILHDLRTIIQGSVH
+390 ILLNVISNSIKYTPEGGSVTVDITEEGH
-404 SKQQDL
+404 DAEKKVSF
-410 YIDTQD
+410 YRFTIEDT
-416 VIHED
+416 
-421 IITDK
+421 
-426 LRLTQVLLNICSNAV
+426 
-441 KFTPVGGMINI
+441 
-452 RVSEKPCRRDGYI
+452 
-465 TVVFSVKDNGI
+465 GI
-476 GMSREFR
+476 GMSKEYLPHIFEE
-483 KHVFDSFSREH
+483 FSREN
-494 TVTEN
+494 TSTESKV
-499 GIGGT
+499 IGT
-504 GLGMAITKNIVDM
+504 GLGLPIVKSLVDLM
-517 MDGTIQVESET
+517 GGTIEVSSEVT
-528 GKGTEFTIMLE
+528 VGTKT
-539 CETSGE
+539 
-545 TVKREPVPELKGARA
+545 
-560 LVVDDDAQT
+560 
-569 CMSVS
+569 
-574 RMLREIEM
+574 
-582 TADWTTSGKE
+582 
-592 AVLRAKEAYEQNQ
+592 
-605 EFKVYIIDWLMPDM
+605 
-619 NGIETVRRIRMVV
+619 
-632 GKEYPIIILTA
+632 IIILPFLVSEEECKDA
-643 YDWSDVE
+643 VQE
-650 QEAREAGVTAFVS
+650 QQESTKLLA
-663 KPLFLSE
+663 L
-670 LREVLMS
+670 LMGK
-677 QAQRELLKNE
+677 RILL
-687 KQKDQAKNRKSYAG
+687 A
-701 KKVLLVEDNELNR
+701 EDNELNA
-714 EIATAIMKE
+714 EIAITILE
-723 MGLEV
+723 EEGLKVEW
-728 DTAEDGTD
+728 AEDGIKCLEMLKKVPED
-736 AVNIMS
+736 Y
-742 SAEGRKY
+742 Y
-749 DLIFMDIQMPKMDGY
+749 DMILMDIQMPNMDGY
-764 IATREIRT
+764 RTTEEIRS
-772 LNNHKCANIPIIAMT
+772 LPDKRAQIPIVAMT
-787 ANAFE
+787 ANVFD
-792 EDRKKAVK
+792 EDKKKAYE
-800 AGMNGHI
+800 AGMNGYI
-807 AKPISAD
+807 AKPIDTKAIFSTLGE
-814 VILENLDQ
+814 ILQEKSEN
-822 IFEG
+822 

>member
-72 KQIVEK
+72 KRIVEK

-122 AAMGLDTLQNPARKK
+122 AAMGLDMLQNPARKK

-326 MNAIVGFTALA
+326 MNAIIGFADLLEK
-337 TTHIGNTELVLDYLN
+337 HLDDKKRVIDYIS
-352 KIHTSS
+352 KIKHSS
-358 QHLLSLINDVLDMSR
+358 SFLLSLINYVLEMAR
-373 IESGSVRIE
+373 IESGKATLKTETGDLKNLVNTLNDVFEPSIE
-382 YTTVHLPD
+382 EKKLQYTCNLKVENPYVHCDKTKLRE
-390 ILHDLRTIIQGSVH
+390 ILLNVISNSIKYTPEGGSVTVDITEEGH
-404 SKQQDL
+404 DAEKKVSF
-410 YIDTQD
+410 YRFTIEDT
-416 VIHED
+416 
-421 IITDK
+421 
-426 LRLTQVLLNICSNAV
+426 
-441 KFTPVGGMINI
+441 
-452 RVSEKPCRRDGYI
+452 
-465 TVVFSVKDNGI
+465 GI
-476 GMSREFR
+476 GMSKEYLPHIFEE
-483 KHVFDSFSREH
+483 FSREN
-494 TVTEN
+494 TSTESKV
-499 GIGGT
+499 IGT
-504 GLGMAITKNIVDM
+504 GLGLPIVKSLVDLM
-517 MDGTIQVESET
+517 GGTIEVSSEVT
-528 GKGTEFTIMLE
+528 VGTKT
-539 CETSGE
+539 
-545 TVKREPVPELKGARA
+545 
-560 LVVDDDAQT
+560 
-569 CMSVS
+569 
-574 RMLREIEM
+574 
-582 TADWTTSGKE
+582 
-592 AVLRAKEAYEQNQ
+592 
-605 EFKVYIIDWLMPDM
+605 
-619 NGIETVRRIRMVV
+619 
-632 GKEYPIIILTA
+632 IIILPFLVSEEECKNA
-643 YDWSDVE
+643 VQE
-650 QEAREAGVTAFVS
+650 QQESTKLLA
-663 KPLFLSE
+663 L
-670 LREVLMS
+670 LMGK
-677 QAQRELLKNE
+677 RILL
-687 KQKDQAKNRKSYAG
+687 A
-701 KKVLLVEDNELNR
+701 EDNELNA
-714 EIATAIMKE
+714 EIAITILE
-723 MGLEV
+723 EEGLKVEW
-728 DTAEDGTD
+728 AEDGIKCLEMLKKVPED
-736 AVNIMS
+736 Y
-742 SAEGRKY
+742 Y
-749 DLIFMDIQMPKMDGY
+749 DMILMDIQMPNMDGY
-764 IATREIRT
+764 RTTEEIRS
-772 LNNHKCANIPIIAMT
+772 LPDKRAQIPIVAMT
-787 ANAFE
+787 ANVFD
-792 EDRKKAVK
+792 EDKKKAYE
-800 AGMNGHI
+800 AGMNGYI
-807 AKPISAD
+807 AKPIDTKAIFSTLGE
-814 VILENLDQ
+814 ILQEKSEN
-822 IFEG
+822 

>member
-204 AGYDYQIWK
+204 AGYGYQIWK
-213 KDLYTGEKIVIDESE
+213 KDLYTGEKIIIDESE

-308 NEAKTRFLF
+308 NEAKTCFLF

-326 MNAIVGFTALA
+326 MNAIIGFADLLEK
-337 TTHIGNTELVLDYLN
+337 HLDDKKRVIDYIS
-352 KIHTSS
+352 KIKHSS
-358 QHLLSLINDVLDMSR
+358 SFLLSLINYVLEMAR
-373 IESGSVRIE
+373 IESGKATLKTETGDLKNLVNTLNDVFEPSIE
-382 YTTVHLPD
+382 EKKLQYTCNLKVENPYVHCDKTKLRE
-390 ILHDLRTIIQGSVH
+390 ILLNVISNSIKYTPEGGSVTVDITEEGH
-404 SKQQDL
+404 DAEKKVSF
-410 YIDTQD
+410 YRFTIEDT
-416 VIHED
+416 
-421 IITDK
+421 
-426 LRLTQVLLNICSNAV
+426 
-441 KFTPVGGMINI
+441 
-452 RVSEKPCRRDGYI
+452 
-465 TVVFSVKDNGI
+465 GI
-476 GMSREFR
+476 GMSKEYLPHIFEE
-483 KHVFDSFSREH
+483 FSREN
-494 TVTEN
+494 TSTESKV
-499 GIGGT
+499 IGT
-504 GLGMAITKNIVDM
+504 GLGLPIVKSLVDLM
-517 MDGTIQVESET
+517 GGTIEVSSEVT
-528 GKGTEFTIMLE
+528 VGTKT
-539 CETSGE
+539 
-545 TVKREPVPELKGARA
+545 
-560 LVVDDDAQT
+560 
-569 CMSVS
+569 
-574 RMLREIEM
+574 
-582 TADWTTSGKE
+582 
-592 AVLRAKEAYEQNQ
+592 
-605 EFKVYIIDWLMPDM
+605 
-619 NGIETVRRIRMVV
+619 
-632 GKEYPIIILTA
+632 IIILPFLVSEEECKNA
-643 YDWSDVE
+643 VQE
-650 QEAREAGVTAFVS
+650 QQEST
-663 KPLFLSE
+663 KLLT
-670 LREVLMS
+670 LLMGK
-677 QAQRELLKNE
+677 RILL
-687 KQKDQAKNRKSYAG
+687 A
-701 KKVLLVEDNELNR
+701 EDNELNA
-714 EIATAIMKE
+714 EIAITILE
-723 MGLEV
+723 EEGLKVEW
-728 DTAEDGTD
+728 AEDGIKCLEMLKKVPED
-736 AVNIMS
+736 Y
-742 SAEGRKY
+742 Y
-749 DLIFMDIQMPKMDGY
+749 DMILMDIQMPNMDGY
-764 IATREIRT
+764 RTTEEIRS
-772 LNNHKCANIPIIAMT
+772 LPDKRAQIPIVAMT
-787 ANAFE
+787 ANVFD
-792 EDRKKAVK
+792 EDKKKAYE
-800 AGMNGHI
+800 AGMNGYI
-807 AKPISAD
+807 AKPIDTKAIFSTLGE
-814 VILENLDQ
+814 ILQEKSEN
-822 IFEG
+822 

>member
-72 KQIVEK
+72 KRIVEK

-122 AAMGLDTLQNPARKK
+122 AAMGLDMLQNPARKK

-326 MNAIVGFTALA
+326 MNAIIGFADLLEK
-337 TTHIGNTELVLDYLN
+337 HLDDKKRVIDYIS
-352 KIHTSS
+352 KIKHSS
-358 QHLLSLINDVLDMSR
+358 SFLLSLINYVLEMAR
-373 IESGSVRIE
+373 IESGKATLKTETGDLKNLVNTLNDVFEPSIE
-382 YTTVHLPD
+382 EKKLQYTCNLKVENPYVHCDKTKLRE
-390 ILHDLRTIIQGSVH
+390 ILLNVISNSIKYTPEGGSVTVDITEEGH
-404 SKQQDL
+404 DAEKKVSF
-410 YIDTQD
+410 YRFTIEDT
-416 VIHED
+416 
-421 IITDK
+421 
-426 LRLTQVLLNICSNAV
+426 
-441 KFTPVGGMINI
+441 
-452 RVSEKPCRRDGYI
+452 
-465 TVVFSVKDNGI
+465 GI
-476 GMSREFR
+476 GMSKEYLPHIFEE
-483 KHVFDSFSREH
+483 FSREN
-494 TVTEN
+494 TSTESKV
-499 GIGGT
+499 IGT
-504 GLGMAITKNIVDM
+504 GLGLPIVKSLVDLM
-517 MDGTIQVESET
+517 GGTIEVSSEVAV
-528 GKGTEFTIMLE
+528 GTKT
-539 CETSGE
+539 
-545 TVKREPVPELKGARA
+545 
-560 LVVDDDAQT
+560 
-569 CMSVS
+569 
-574 RMLREIEM
+574 
-582 TADWTTSGKE
+582 
-592 AVLRAKEAYEQNQ
+592 
-605 EFKVYIIDWLMPDM
+605 
-619 NGIETVRRIRMVV
+619 
-632 GKEYPIIILTA
+632 IIILPFLVSEEECKDA
-643 YDWSDVE
+643 VQE
-650 QEAREAGVTAFVS
+650 QQESTKLLA
-663 KPLFLSE
+663 L
-670 LREVLMS
+670 LMGK
-677 QAQRELLKNE
+677 RILL
-687 KQKDQAKNRKSYAG
+687 A
-701 KKVLLVEDNELNR
+701 EDNELNA
-714 EIATAIMKE
+714 EIAITILE
-723 MGLEV
+723 EEGLKVEW
-728 DTAEDGTD
+728 AEDGIKCLEMLKKVPED
-736 AVNIMS
+736 Y
-742 SAEGRKY
+742 Y
-749 DLIFMDIQMPKMDGY
+749 DMILMDIQMPNMDGY
-764 IATREIRT
+764 RTTEEIRS
-772 LNNHKCANIPIIAMT
+772 LPDKRAQIPIVAMT
-787 ANAFE
+787 ANVFD
-792 EDRKKAVK
+792 EDKKKAYE
-800 AGMNGHI
+800 AGMNGYI
-807 AKPISAD
+807 AKPIDTKAIFSTLGE
-814 VILENLDQ
+814 ILQEKYEN
-822 IFEG
+822 

>member
-122 AAMGLDTLQNPARKK
+122 AAMGLDTLQNLARKK

-164 LFDPAYITDQNGEE
+164 LFDPAYITEQNGEE

-326 MNAIVGFTALA
+326 MNAIIGFADLLEK
-337 TTHIGNTELVLDYLN
+337 HLDDKKRVIDYIS
-352 KIHTSS
+352 KIKHSS
-358 QHLLSLINDVLDMSR
+358 SFLLSLINYVLEMAR
-373 IESGSVRIE
+373 IESGKATLKTETGDLKNLVNTLNDVFEPSIE
-382 YTTVHLPD
+382 EKKLQYTCNLKVENPYVHCDKTKLRE
-390 ILHDLRTIIQGSVH
+390 ILLNVISNSIKYTPEGGSVTVDITEEGH
-404 SKQQDL
+404 DAEKKVSF
-410 YIDTQD
+410 YRFTIEDT
-416 VIHED
+416 
-421 IITDK
+421 
-426 LRLTQVLLNICSNAV
+426 
-441 KFTPVGGMINI
+441 
-452 RVSEKPCRRDGYI
+452 
-465 TVVFSVKDNGI
+465 GI
-476 GMSREFR
+476 GMSKEYLPHIFEE
-483 KHVFDSFSREH
+483 FSREN
-494 TVTEN
+494 TSTESKV
-499 GIGGT
+499 IGT
-504 GLGMAITKNIVDM
+504 GLGLPIVKSLVDLM
-517 MDGTIQVESET
+517 GGTIEVSSEVT
-528 GKGTEFTIMLE
+528 VGTKT
-539 CETSGE
+539 
-545 TVKREPVPELKGARA
+545 
-560 LVVDDDAQT
+560 
-569 CMSVS
+569 
-574 RMLREIEM
+574 
-582 TADWTTSGKE
+582 
-592 AVLRAKEAYEQNQ
+592 
-605 EFKVYIIDWLMPDM
+605 
-619 NGIETVRRIRMVV
+619 
-632 GKEYPIIILTA
+632 IIILPFLVSEEECKNA
-643 YDWSDVE
+643 VQE
-650 QEAREAGVTAFVS
+650 QQEST
-663 KPLFLSE
+663 KLLT
-670 LREVLMS
+670 LLMGK
-677 QAQRELLKNE
+677 RILL
-687 KQKDQAKNRKSYAG
+687 A
-701 KKVLLVEDNELNR
+701 EDNELNA
-714 EIATAIMKE
+714 EIAITILE
-723 MGLEV
+723 EEGLKVEW
-728 DTAEDGTD
+728 AEDGIKCLEMLKKVPED
-736 AVNIMS
+736 Y
-742 SAEGRKY
+742 Y
-749 DLIFMDIQMPKMDGY
+749 DMILMDIQMPNMDGY
-764 IATREIRT
+764 RTTEEIRS
-772 LNNHKCANIPIIAMT
+772 LPDKRAQIPIVAMT
-787 ANAFE
+787 ANVFD
-792 EDRKKAVK
+792 EDKKKAYE
-800 AGMNGHI
+800 AGMNGYI
-807 AKPISAD
+807 AKPIDTKAIFSTLGE
-814 VILENLDQ
+814 ILQEKSEN
-822 IFEG
+822 

>member
-72 KQIVEK
+72 KRIVEK

-122 AAMGLDTLQNPARKK
+122 AAMGLDMFQNPARKK

-189 WDNFIQEV
+189 WDHFIQEV

-317 YMSHDIRTP
+317 NMSHDIRTP
-326 MNAIVGFTALA
+326 INAIIGFADLLEK
-337 TTHIGNTELVLDYLN
+337 HLDDKKRVLDYIS
-352 KIHTSS
+352 KIKHSS
-358 QHLLSLINDVLDMSR
+358 SFLLSLINYVLEMAR
-373 IESGSVRIE
+373 IESGKATLKTETGDLKNLVNTLNDVFEPSIE
-382 YTTVHLPD
+382 EKKLQYTCNLKVENPYVHCDKTKLRE
-390 ILHDLRTIIQGSVH
+390 ILLNVISNSIKYTPEGGSVTVDITEEGYDAEKKV
-404 SKQQDL
+404 SF
-410 YIDTQD
+410 YRFTIEDT
-416 VIHED
+416 
-421 IITDK
+421 
-426 LRLTQVLLNICSNAV
+426 
-441 KFTPVGGMINI
+441 
-452 RVSEKPCRRDGYI
+452 
-465 TVVFSVKDNGI
+465 GI
-476 GMSREFR
+476 GMSKKYLPHIFEE
-483 KHVFDSFSREH
+483 FSREH
-494 TVTEN
+494 TSTESKV
-499 GIGGT
+499 IGT
-504 GLGMAITKNIVDM
+504 GLGLPIVKSLVDLM
-517 MDGTIQVESET
+517 GGTIEVSSEVAV
-528 GKGTEFTIMLE
+528 GTKT
-539 CETSGE
+539 
-545 TVKREPVPELKGARA
+545 
-560 LVVDDDAQT
+560 
-569 CMSVS
+569 
-574 RMLREIEM
+574 
-582 TADWTTSGKE
+582 
-592 AVLRAKEAYEQNQ
+592 
-605 EFKVYIIDWLMPDM
+605 
-619 NGIETVRRIRMVV
+619 
-632 GKEYPIIILTA
+632 IIILPFLVSEEECKDA
-643 YDWSDVE
+643 VQE
-650 QEAREAGVTAFVS
+650 QQESTKLLA
-663 KPLFLSE
+663 L
-670 LREVLMS
+670 LMGK
-677 QAQRELLKNE
+677 RILL
-687 KQKDQAKNRKSYAG
+687 A
-701 KKVLLVEDNELNR
+701 EDNELNA
-714 EIATAIMKE
+714 EIAITILE
-723 MGLEV
+723 EEGLKVEW
-728 DTAEDGTD
+728 AEDGIKCLEMIKKVPED
-736 AVNIMS
+736 Y
-742 SAEGRKY
+742 Y
-749 DLIFMDIQMPKMDGY
+749 DMILMDIQMPNMDGY
-764 IATREIRT
+764 RTTEEIRS
-772 LNNHKCANIPIIAMT
+772 LPDKRAQIPIVAMT
-787 ANAFE
+787 ANVFD
-792 EDRKKAVK
+792 EDKKKAYE
-800 AGMNGHI
+800 AGMNGYI
-807 AKPISAD
+807 AKPIDTKAIFSTLGE
-814 VILENLDQ
+814 ILQEKSEN
-822 IFEG
+822 